1 MSTCRWCT
9 QSGADT
15 TEFLRHYAAQR
26 LSQEDFE
33 GSNDDLCYCLEC
45 VVEYHKA
52 REECPRLHEDL
63 WDLETSR
70 LVAHMEKS
78 MNEEAGEDELF
89 LVDEHGET
97 PLSVYVGPNFEN
109 NLRVPLLEILK
120 YPYLLLHE
128 KVSELCVEVLCRM
141 ELSQDSFQ
149 VFEKYP
155 GIYLFLVHPNEVI
168 RRWAILTARNLGK
181 VDRDDY
187 YDLEEVLT
195 CLFRVIELGLF
206 ENPDI
211 YSSSMFEKGKLI
223 LLPAHLYDTANY
235 KNYWLGICMLLSVLE
250 EQAMDS
256 LLLGP
261 DKQNDF
267 MQSILHT
274 MEKEAADDSTD
285 PFWPALHCF
294 MVILDQLGSKV
305 WGQLIDPVQAFQT
318 IINSVSYNNEIKN
331 IRSSFMRTKA
341 EPESD
346 YGDDMMSCSQIV
358 YNYNTEKPQ
367 KDTGWKA
374 AICPEYCPNMYEDM
388 HTLAN
393 MLQSDIGRDMRVH
406 HSTFLWFIPF
416 VQSLMD
422 LKDLGVAY
430 IVEVIHYLCSEIKD
444 ILIERFQECDKISE
458 FFLLILVSIVELHR
472 SKKCLHLLWIS
483 SQEWV
488 EAVVRCA
495 TLPSRAFTRCS
506 EKAPGLFAKGS
517 AAGSLQAPS
526 SVQHACVQLIRS
538 LLKEGY
544 QLGQHALCKQYLDK
558 LNLLLRG
565 NRAVGWQLSSQETQ
579 ELQMCLK
586 QVIRSIKGKA
596 LSSSL
601 AGGSKSSSTALPSVS
616 TKQER
621 NVCDD
626 GYKMSGHERR
636 DLCSP
641 FVVSKEGRDCQENPL
656 HRRKN
661 AWEEE
666 CRDACRSSTS
676 CTSTEGLLM
685 NIKKEPNDL
694 TDQEFVFPQ
703 NSLATKICGKAQ
715 ENRSSDLV
723 AGKCNTDDQCFSSN
737 TEHSDFR
744 RGRELEVKHKAE
756 SKTPYLSAQTHLDS
770 PSSRSCKSMQETS
783 ANSVFQSRL
792 VPTKQ
797 VSKEASLDSCNS
809 SRNEAGMQGKE
820 DDSTLLLGHNDTSL
834 KKVSTEEKSGPSLL
848 SFFKRSTNVQTS
860 NQEQPNLNNLDKYD
874 CKNQFSETSCRDKIS
889 ACGYFPFSS
898 ENKRDVI
905 RPLSVKHESSDRLFE
920 FSEYFRRENSSV
932 GKKEENFVK
941 TVSEDDDLADSQV
954 DRELSKLSLAAYAK
968 SLNFPIATNQE
979 SSVYQNVSDIKR
991 KVKGSVRSSNEG
1003 QSTKCSSGG
1012 DQLSNQIIVISD
1024 SSDEEKGVAEKEE
1037 SKTKNENVCAEPSS
1051 TSSSTSDSDTKRES
1065 KSPGSPLL
1073 LDDCES
1079 QYFEFETEDEVFSAW
1094 QDTQA
1099 YAVETTQEYKQDG
1112 VSPAPETGNSDDCQ
1126 NDNLNDWGY
1135 DLPYFSD
1142 EAMEEAAS
1150 SIEKQTENTS
1160 YQQEA
1165 GDTKEA
1171 TNSTLEESV
1180 GKEEATNSTLE
1191 ESVGKEEAKGQLEKC
1206 ADKDT
1211 AEGFTLDSKVPE
1223 PTTSTSPISLA
1234 SKLALKKKSTSPQKP
1249 TAKCKSAPAVQRSP
1263 KKPPVVKT
1271 AKNKTPLQSTT
1282 ERSQPGRSMPAVV
1295 PPRKVRQ
1302 SPAPASTAEKLGLKK
1317 GPRRAF
1323 DLSQPSLESLALL
1336 RSHGKAA
1343 GRIGVTQKKR
1353 TKQIE
1358 AQRLSVKGNKKLLAC
1373 QDRQYL
1379 KSRRSVKKSAG
1390 SLESRNKV
1398 TKMYAKPVV
1407 QKAQSF
1413 ELGAIK
1419 ESVENQ
1425 REKKREEAACFSASE
1440 RKFES
1445 LSVEEV
1451 ANSSKMPHSSD
1462 WNSKWEGSSVVVPP
1476 VPMDSSLSST
1486 ALEGDKDESSGKGCT
1501 VLPECEMKTPKQN
1514 GCKSDESSDEGDDN
1528 LFLTQLDPVDMEL
1541 CSQEESV
1548 QDGAIGSKTPEEMDV
1563 DESLQ
1568 QNEVSA
1574 VVKCKDKDCME
1585 QVEKPG
1591 EYCSKHP
1598 ATSPGADHVFAKP
1611 SLPPPKTK
1619 KPSTAKIFSSASSS
1633 RNAAFSK
1640 DLEDGRKFPPPSK
1653 SKVNAAKL
1661 AVVRPPLYPKPAPA
1675 GDPTCK
1681 SPSFKPL
1688 SSSNVLQ
1695 SQNKHYDNASNISRG
1710 PGRETSSSFLGQ
1722 QRDYS
1727 IFVNQVL
1734 KWTYEM
1740 FENFSYFGTPNHLL
1754 QTIVAAVPPHFQGYN
1769 EYFDTFFPL
1778 MMLNAFETLA
1788 QEWVE
1793 NQKVRE
1799 KGYYFYLENFSAD
1812 MNTAHF
1818 TAHLR
1823 ESDLAR
1829 QLHPKE
1835 DDLILLKVHKQ
1846 KDTFGEES
1854 GMEYHTVNHVGLVTR
1869 FARASGCANRQKEQ
1883 QTACHLTVQTQGNL
1897 SFFIHKQVKCV
1908 VVGSL
1913 VTTHRKFKG
1922 LLLLSRSPL
1931 VRPIINP
1938 SYNDFCPRDLPV
1950 ASGSAVSYMNEY
1962 NEDQKR
1968 AIETAYAMVKQHP
1981 GLPKICL
1988 IHGPPGTGKS
1998 KTIVGLLSRVLRE
2011 NTRNEKTAR
2020 KKNSKIKP
2028 NRFLVCAPSNAAVDE
2043 LMKKII
2049 IAFKE
2054 KCQNKQEP
2062 LGNCG
2067 DIKLVRLGPEKS
2079 INNEVRGF
2087 SLDKQVEHRMKRK
2100 PGDCDQD
2107 IQKKKEAL
2115 DQKLDMLSRERAM
2128 HRCEKRESQMLNDE
2142 IGRLAKERQQ
2152 LASQLK
2158 EVRVHSQKVQADIIL
2173 ESDIICCTLSTSGGS
2188 LLESAFSRQGLDPFS
2203 CVIVDEAGQSCEV
2216 ETLIPLIHRCN
2227 KLVLVGD
2234 PKQLPPTVKSV
2245 KAQQYGYDQSL
2256 MARLQKHL
2264 EEQVQRNMLHSL
2276 PVVQLTVQYRM
2287 HPDICLFP
2295 SNYVYGRTLKTAKA
2309 IEENRCS
2316 SEWPFQPYLIFDVAD
2331 GREERDND
2339 SYSNPREVKLVMEL
2353 IRTIKEKRKDLGLRR
2368 IGIITPYSAQKK
2380 KIQEQLD
2387 SVFKNNSPGEVDTV
2401 DAFQGREKDC
2411 IIVSCV
2417 RANSS
2422 EASTLP
2428 HLQANSTKGSIGFLA
2443 SLQRLNVTITRARF
2457 SLFILG
2463 RLQTL
2468 MGDENWNHLIQD
2480 AQKRGAIIRTTEKNY
2495 KKEALRI
2502 LKLRP
2507 PGQPPSKG
2515 GTMTSPVVQAA
2526 SSSGKRSEPGNSGS
2540 SPRELA
2546 AGPGHAVPQG
2556 SRGPTQPAGA
2566 AAADS
2571 NRGSAPASLGAPAAV
2586 PRSVSAPAPVGAV
2599 ATDSRRVSAPAAMG
2613 VPATDSRRSSTPA
2626 SIGAGAADSRRVS
2639 APAPLGTPAAD
2650 PKRSSSVSA
2659 PSGVPAADS
2668 RRSSAPVPVGTPSA
2682 DPRRGSAPAP
2692 SGTPSADPRRGSA
2705 PAPSGTPSAD
2715 PKRSSSA
2722 SAPSGVPAADPKRS
2736 SSAPAPSG
2744 AAALG
2749 AIPEKPRDPRLAS
2762 LATRAEGKGKEQPLR
2777 SAQSTPGS
2785 AAQQGLHVSPAARD
2799 QVCRA
2804 ESARKA
2810 QQAAGQ
2816 GSVLPP
2822 APPSAQ
2828 REGDRRAAVSKS
2840 GSRAPREGAQSSG
2853 SEWNK
2858 DSRGVSRRPSQE
2870 SPENSESSS
2879 AKRRKFFH

>member
-15 TEFLRHYAAQR
+15 TEFLKHYAAQR

-52 REECPRLHEDL
+52 REACPRLHEDL

-70 LVAHMEKS
+70 LLAHMEKS
-78 MNEEAGEDELF
+78 MNEETGEDELF

-97 PLSVYVGPNFEN
+97 PLSGYVGPNFES
-109 NLRVPLLEILK
+109 NLRVPMLEILK

-141 ELSQDSFQ
+141 ELSHDSFQ

-223 LLPAHLYDTANY
+223 LLPAHLYDAANY

-331 IRSSFMRTKA
+331 IRSSFRRTKV

-346 YGDDMMSCSQIV
+346 YGDDMISCSQIV

-388 HTLAN
+388 QTLAN

-406 HSTFLWFIPF
+406 HGTFLWFIPF

-495 TLPSRAFTRCS
+495 TLPSRAFTRCG

-517 AAGSLQAPS
+517 AVGSLQAPS

-544 QLGQHALCKQYLDK
+544 QIGQHALCKQYLDK

-579 ELQMCLK
+579 ELQTCLK
-586 QVIRSIKGKA
+586 QVIRSIKSKA
-596 LSSSL
+596 LSTSL
-601 AGGSKSSSTALPSVS
+601 AGGSSSNSTALPTVS
-616 TKQER
+616 TKHER
-621 NVCDD
+621 NTCDD
-626 GYKMSGHERR
+626 GYKTSGYERR
-636 DLCSP
+636 DLYSP
-641 FVVSKEGRDCQENPL
+641 FVMSKEGRDCQENPL

-676 CTSTEGLLM
+676 CTSREGLLM

-694 TDQEFVFPQ
+694 TAQEFVFPQ
-703 NSLATKICGKAQ
+703 NSLATKVCGKVQ

-723 AGKCNTDDQCFSSN
+723 VGKCNTDDHCFNSN

-744 RGRELEVKHKAE
+744 RGKELEVKHKAE
-756 SKTPYLSAQTHLDS
+756 SKTLLYLSAQTHLDS
-770 PSSRSCKSMQETS
+770 PCSRSCRSMQETS

-797 VSKEASLDSCNS
+797 VSKEASLDSSNS
-809 SRNEAGMQGKE
+809 SRNEAGVQGKE
-820 DDSTLLLGHNDTSL
+820 DGSTLLLGRNDTSL
-834 KKVSTEEKSGPSLL
+834 KKVSTEEKVGSSLL
-848 SFFKRSTNVQTS
+848 SFFKRNPNVQTS
-860 NQEQPNLNNLDKYD
+860 NQEQSNLDDVDKYD
-874 CKNQFSETSCRDKIS
+874 CKNQFSETFCRDKIS
-889 ACGYFPFSS
+889 AYGYFPFSS
-898 ENKRDVI
+898 DNKRDMVK
-905 RPLSVKHESSDRLFE
+905 PLSVKCESSDRLFE

-932 GKKEENFVK
+932 GMKEENFVK
-941 TVSEDDDLADSQV
+941 TVSEDDNLSDSQV

-968 SLNFPIATNQE
+968 SVNFPVTSNQE
-979 SSVYQNVSDIKR
+979 SSVYHNVSDIKR
-991 KVKGSVRSSNEG
+991 KVKGSVRSSKEG
-1003 QSTKCSSGG
+1003 QNTKCPSGG
-1012 DQLSNQIIVISD
+1012 DRPSNQVIVISD
-1024 SSDEEKGVAEKEE
+1024 SSDEEKNVAEKEE
-1037 SKTKNENVCAEPSS
+1037 TKTKNENMCAEPSL

-1065 KSPGSPLL
+1065 NSPGSPML

-1079 QYFEFETEDEVFSAW
+1079 QYFEFETEAEVFSAW

-1099 YAVETTQEYKQDG
+1099 YAVETTQEYKQDR
-1112 VSPAPETGNSDDCQ
+1112 VSPAPETSNSDDCL

-1135 DLPYFSD
+1135 DVHYFSD
-1142 EAMEEAAS
+1142 DTMEEAAS
-1150 SIEKQTENTS
+1150 SIEKQTEDTS
-1160 YQQEA
+1160 YQKEA
-1165 GDTKEA
+1165 DDTKQE
-1171 TNSTLEESV
+1171 TSSTLEESV
-1180 GKEEATNSTLE
+1180 GKED
-1191 ESVGKEEAKGQLEKC
+1191 AKGQLEKC
-1206 ADKDT
+1206 ADKGT
-1211 AEGFTLDSKVPE
+1211 AKGFTLDSKVPE
-1223 PTTSTSPISLA
+1223 PTASTSPISLA
-1234 SKLALKKKSTSPQKP
+1234 SKLALKKNSTSPQKT

-1282 ERSQPGRSMPAVV
+1282 EHSHPGRSMPAVV

-1317 GPRRAF
+1317 GPRKAF
-1323 DLSQPSLESLALL
+1323 DLSQPSLESLAQL

-1358 AQRLSVKGNKKLLAC
+1358 AQRLSVKHNKKLLAC
-1373 QDRQYL
+1373 QDKQYPRP
-1379 KSRRSVKKSAG
+1379 KRSVKNSAG
-1390 SLESRNKV
+1390 SSGIRNKV
-1398 TKMYAKPVV
+1398 IKMCAKPVE
-1407 QKAQSF
+1407 QKPQSF
-1413 ELGAIK
+1413 ELAKELKNSFKEFSIK
-1419 ESVENQ
+1419 ESVESQ
-1425 REKKREEAACFSASE
+1425 RERKREETACPSASE

-1445 LSVEEV
+1445 LPVEEV
-1451 ANSSKMPHSSD
+1451 ANASKMPRSSD
-1462 WNSKWEGSSVVVPP
+1462 WNSKWESNSVVVPP

-1486 ALEGDKDESSGKGCT
+1486 AIEEAKDESSGKGCT
-1501 VLPECEMKTPKQN
+1501 VLPECEMKISKQN
-1514 GCKSDESSDEGDDN
+1514 GCQSDESSDEGDDN

-1548 QDGAIGSKTPEEMDV
+1548 QDAAIGSKTPEEMDV
-1563 DESLQ
+1563 DESPQ
-1568 QNEVSA
+1568 QNELSA

-1598 ATSPGADHVFAKP
+1598 TTSPGADHVFAKP
-1611 SLPPPKTK
+1611 SLPPPKNK
-1619 KPSTAKIFSSASSS
+1619 KPSTTKIFSSASSS

-1640 DLEDGRKFPPPSK
+1640 DLEDVRKLPPPSK
-1653 SKVNAAKL
+1653 SKMNVAKA

-1675 GDPTCK
+1675 GNPTYK
-1681 SPSFKPL
+1681 SASFSNVPQPL
-1688 SSSNVLQ
+1688 SSNYVLQ

-1710 PGRETSSSFLGQ
+1710 PGQETCSFLGAQ

-1740 FENFSYFGTPNHLL
+1740 FANFSYFGTPNNLL
-1754 QTIVAAVPPHFQGYN
+1754 QTIVASVPVQFQGYN
-1769 EYFDTFFPL
+1769 EYFNTFFPL

-1799 KGYYFYLENFSAD
+1799 KGYCFYLENFSAD

-1835 DDLILLKVHKQ
+1835 DDLILLKVHKE

-1869 FARASGCANRQKEQ
+1869 FSRASGSANRQKEQ
-1883 QTACHLTVQTQGNL
+1883 QTACHLTVQTRGNL

-1931 VRPIINP
+1931 AKPIINP

-2011 NTRNEKTAR
+2011 NTRNDKTAR

-2067 DIKLVRLGPEKS
+2067 DIKLVRLGAEKS

-2234 PKQLPPTVKSV
+2234 PKQLPPTVKSL
-2245 KAQQYGYDQSL
+2245 KAQQCGYDQSL
-2256 MARLQKHL
+2256 MARLQRHL
-2264 EEQVQRNMLHSL
+2264 EEQVQRNVLHSL

-2331 GREERDND
+2331 GHEERDND

-2422 EASTLP
+2422 EGSTLP
-2428 HLQANSTKGSIGFLA
+2428 YVQANSTKGSIGFLA

-2468 MGDENWNHLIQD
+2468 MEDKNWNHLIQD
-2480 AQKRGAIIRTTEKNY
+2480 AQKRGAIIRTTEKKY
-2495 KKEALRI
+2495 KKEALKI

-2507 PGQPPSKG
+2507 PGQPPAKG
-2515 GTMTSPVVQAA
+2515 GTMTSPVVQSG
-2526 SSSGKRSEPGNSGS
+2526 SSSGKRSEPGNSGN
-2540 SPRELA
+2540 SPQELA

-2556 SRGPTQPAGA
+2556 SRGSSQPSGA

-2571 NRGSAPASLGAPAAV
+2571 
-2586 PRSVSAPAPVGAV
+2586 RSC
-2599 ATDSRRVSAPAAMG
+2599 
-2613 VPATDSRRSSTPA
+2613 STPA
-2626 SIGAGAADSRRVS
+2626 SMGAADSRS
-2639 APAPLGTPAAD
+2639 Y
-2650 PKRSSSVSA
+2650 
-2659 PSGVPAADS
+2659 
-2668 RRSSAPVPVGTPSA
+2668 
-2682 DPRRGSAPAP
+2682 SAPAP
-2692 SGTPSADPRRGSA
+2692 SGAAAADSRSCSA
-2705 PAPSGTPSAD
+2705 PAPSGA
-2715 PKRSSSA
+2715 A
-2722 SAPSGVPAADPKRS
+2722 AADSRR

-2762 LATRAEGKGKEQPLR
+2762 LASRTEGKGKEQPLKDSHR
-2777 SAQSTPGS
+2777 SAQSNPGS
-2785 AAQQGLHVSPAARD
+2785 APQQGLDVSSAARD

-2804 ESARKA
+2804 ENAKAA
-2810 QQAAGQ
+2810 QQTAGQ
-2816 GSVLPP
+2816 CNVLPP
-2822 APPSAQ
+2822 APHTAQ
-2828 REGDRRAAVSKS
+2828 HEGDRRAAVSKS
-2840 GSRAPREGAQSSG
+2840 SSKAPGEGGQSSS

-2858 DSRGVSRRPSQE
+2858 DSRGLSRRPSQE
-2870 SPENSESSS
+2870 SPENTESSS

>member
-15 TEFLRHYAAQR
+15 TEFLKHYAAQR

-63 WDLETSR
+63 WELETSR
-70 LVAHMEKS
+70 LVAHMERS
-78 MNEEAGEDELF
+78 MNEETGEDDELF
-89 LVDEHGET
+89 LVDENGET
-97 PLSVYVGPNFEN
+97 RLSGYVGPNFEN

-120 YPYLLLHE
+120 YPYLLLHK

-141 ELSQDSFQ
+141 ELSHDSFQ

-195 CLFRVIELGLF
+195 CLFKVIELGLF

-250 EQAMDS
+250 DQAMDS

-274 MEKEAADDSTD
+274 MEKEATDDSTD

-331 IRSSFMRTKA
+331 IRSSFRRTKS

-346 YGDDMMSCSQIV
+346 YGDDMISCSQIV

-388 HTLAN
+388 QTLAN
-393 MLQSDIGRDMRVH
+393 MLQSDIGRDLRVH

-444 ILIERFQECDKISE
+444 ILIERIQQCDKISE

-506 EKAPGLFAKGS
+506 EKVPGLCVKGP
-517 AAGSLQAPS
+517 GSFQAPS

-544 QLGQHALCKQYLDK
+544 QIGQHALCKQYLDK

-565 NRAVGWQLSSQETQ
+565 SRAVGWQLSSQETQ
-579 ELQMCLK
+579 ELQTCLK

-596 LSSSL
+596 LSASL
-601 AGGSKSSSTALPSVS
+601 AGGSSSNSTALPSIS
-616 TKQER
+616 IKHER
-621 NVCDD
+621 NACGD
-626 GYKMSGHERR
+626 GYKMSGHERE
-636 DLCSP
+636 DLYSP
-641 FVVSKEGRDCQENPL
+641 CVVSKEGRDCQETPF
-656 HRRKN
+656 HRKKN
-661 AWEEE
+661 TWEEE
-666 CRDACRSSTS
+666 CRDVSRSSIS

-685 NIKKEPNDL
+685 NIKKEPDDL
-694 TDQEFVFPQ
+694 TAQECIFPQ
-703 NSLATKICGKAQ
+703 NSLAAKLAGKVQ
-715 ENRSSDLV
+715 ENRNYDLV
-723 AGKCNTDDQCFSSN
+723 AGKCHVDDQCFNSN
-737 TEHSDFR
+737 AHHSDFR
-744 RGRELEVKHKAE
+744 RGRALEIKHEAE
-756 SKTPYLSAQTHLDS
+756 PTTPPHLSAQTHLDS
-770 PSSRSCKSMQETS
+770 PSSRNCRSMQETS
-783 ANSVFQSRL
+783 VNSVFQSRL

-797 VSKEASLDSCNS
+797 ISKEASLDSSN
-809 SRNEAGMQGKE
+809 SRNEPGVQGKE
-820 DDSTLLLGHNDTSL
+820 DDSTLLLGCNDTSL
-834 KKVSTEEKSGPSLL
+834 KKVSTEEKSGSSLM
-848 SFFKRSTNVQTS
+848 SFFKRNSNMQTS
-860 NQEQPNLNNLDKYD
+860 NLEQPNLKDLDKYD
-874 CKNQFSETSCRDKIS
+874 CKNQTSETFCRDKS
-889 ACGYFPFSS
+889 STYGYFPFSS
-898 ENKRDVI
+898 ENKRDMI
-905 RPLSVKHESSDRLFE
+905 RPLSVKRESSDRLFE

-932 GKKEENFVK
+932 GKKEEDSVK
-941 TVSEDDDLADSQV
+941 TVSKDDALSDSQV

-968 SLNFPIATNQE
+968 SVNFPPVSSKE
-979 SSVYQNVSDIKR
+979 SSVYQNVSDIRR
-991 KVKGSVRSSNEG
+991 KVKGTVRSSNEG
-1003 QSTKCSSGG
+1003 QSTRCPCGADG
-1012 DQLSNQIIVISD
+1012 PNNQVIVISD
-1024 SSDEEKGVAEKEE
+1024 SSDEEKSVSDKEE
-1037 SKTKNENVCAEPSS
+1037 TKTKNENVCTEQSS
-1051 TSSSTSDSDTKRES
+1051 TSSSISDSDIKRES
-1065 KSPGSPLL
+1065 KSPGSPML
-1073 LDDCES
+1073 LDDCGS
-1079 QYFEFETEDEVFSAW
+1079 QYFEFETEAEVFSAW

-1099 YAVETTQEYKQDG
+1099 YAVETTQEYKQDH
-1112 VSPAPETGNSDDCQ
+1112 VSPADERSNSDDFHN
-1126 NDNLNDWGY
+1126 NDLNDWGY
-1135 DLPYFSD
+1135 DLDYLSD
-1142 EAMEEAAS
+1142 DTMEEAAS
-1150 SIEKQTENTS
+1150 SVEKQTEDIS
-1160 YQQEA
+1160 HQKEV
-1165 GDTKEA
+1165 DTKEA
-1171 TNSTLEESV
+1171 TNSALQESV
-1180 GKEEATNSTLE
+1180 SKED
-1191 ESVGKEEAKGQLEKC
+1191 AKGQLEKC
-1206 ADKDT
+1206 ADKGT
-1211 AEGFTLDSKVPE
+1211 AKDFTLDSKLPE
-1223 PTTSTSPISLA
+1223 PKASTSPLSLA
-1234 SKLALKKKSTSPQKP
+1234 SKLALKKNSTSPQKT
-1249 TAKCKSAPAVQRSP
+1249 TAECKSAPAVQRSP
-1263 KKPPVVKT
+1263 KKPAVKT
-1271 AKNKTPLQSTT
+1271 AKNKTPLQSAP
-1282 ERSQPGRSMPAVV
+1282 EHSQPARSMPAVV

-1302 SPAPASTAEKLGLKK
+1302 SPAPASTVEKLGLKK
-1317 GPRRAF
+1317 GPRKAF
-1323 DLSQPSLESLALL
+1323 DLSQPSLESLAQL

-1343 GRIGVTQKKR
+1343 GRIGVAQKKR

-1358 AQRLSVKGNKKLLAC
+1358 AQRLSVKRNKKLLIC

-1379 KSRRSVKKSAG
+1379 RQARPKRSVKNSAG
-1390 SLESRNKV
+1390 SSESRNKV
-1398 TKMYAKPVV
+1398 AKVCAKPVE
-1407 QKAQSF
+1407 QKPRSF
-1413 ELGAIK
+1413 ELASIK

-1425 REKKREEAACFSASE
+1425 REKKREETACPSASE

-1451 ANSSKMPHSSD
+1451 AGASKMPHSSD
-1462 WNSKWEGSSVVVPP
+1462 WNRKWEGNSMVVPP
-1476 VPMDSSLSST
+1476 VPTDSSLSST
-1486 ALEGDKDESSGKGCT
+1486 ALGDDKNESSGKGCT
-1501 VLPECEMKTPKQN
+1501 VLPECEMKTSKQN

-1548 QDGAIGSKTPEEMDV
+1548 EDAAVSSKTPEEMDV

-1568 QNEVSA
+1568 QNEPSA
-1574 VVKCKDKDCME
+1574 VVKCNYKDCVE
-1585 QVEKPG
+1585 KVEKPG
-1591 EYCSKHP
+1591 EYCSKHT

-1611 SLPPPKTK
+1611 SLLPPKIR
-1619 KPSTAKIFSSASSS
+1619 KPSTTKIFSSASSS

-1640 DLEDGRKFPPPSK
+1640 DLEDVRKLPPPSK
-1653 SKVNAAKL
+1653 SKVNAAKVAL
-1661 AVVRPPLYPKPAPA
+1661 VRPPPYPKPAPV
-1675 GDPTCK
+1675 GNPMCK
-1681 SPSFKPL
+1681 PSSFSNAPQPL
-1688 SSSNVLQ
+1688 SSNNVLQ
-1695 SQNKHYDNASNISRG
+1695 SQNKRYDNASNISRG
-1710 PGRETSSSFLGQ
+1710 PGRETSSSFLGAQ
-1722 QRDYS
+1722 HRDYS

-1740 FENFSYFGTPNHLL
+1740 FANFSYFGTPNNLL
-1754 QTIVAAVPPHFQGYN
+1754 QSIVASVPVQFQGYDD
-1769 EYFDTFFPL
+1769 YFNTFFPL

-1799 KGYYFYLENFSAD
+1799 KSYCFYLQSFSAD
-1812 MNTAHF
+1812 TNTAYF

-1835 DDLILLKVHKQ
+1835 DDLILLVVHKE

-1854 GMEYHTVNHVGLVTR
+1854 GMENHKVTHVGLVTR
-1869 FARASGCANRQKEQ
+1869 FFRPSGYGNRQKEQ
-1883 QTACHLTVQTQGNL
+1883 QTACHLTVQTRGNL
-1897 SFFIHKQVKCV
+1897 SFFVRKQVKCV

-1931 VRPIINP
+1931 AKPILNP

-1950 ASGSAVSYMNEY
+1950 ASGSAASYMNEY

-1968 AIETAYAMVKQHP
+1968 AIETAYAMLKQHP
-1981 GLPKICL
+1981 RLPKICL

-2011 NTRNEKTAR
+2011 NTRNKKTAR
-2020 KKNSKIKP
+2020 EKNAKIKQ

-2067 DIKLVRLGPEKS
+2067 DIKLVRLGAEKS

-2100 PGDCDQD
+2100 PGDCED

-2128 HRCEKRESQMLNDE
+2128 QRCEKREVARHQMLNDE
-2142 IGRLAKERQQ
+2142 IGRIAKERQQ
-2152 LASQLK
+2152 LACQQK
-2158 EVRVHSQKVQADIIL
+2158 EVRGHSQKVQTDIIL

-2256 MARLQKHL
+2256 MARLQRHL
-2264 EEQVQRNMLHSL
+2264 EEQVQRNVLHSV

-2422 EASTLP
+2422 E
-2428 HLQANSTKGSIGFLA
+2428 GSAFRSLVFVLSLRFLA

-2468 MGDENWNHLIQD
+2468 MEDKNWNHLIQD

-2507 PGQPPSKG
+2507 PGQPP
-2515 GTMTSPVVQAA
+2515 
-2526 SSSGKRSEPGNSGS
+2526 
-2540 SPRELA
+2540 
-2546 AGPGHAVPQG
+2546 
-2556 SRGPTQPAGA
+2556 
-2566 AAADS
+2566 
-2571 NRGSAPASLGAPAAV
+2571 
-2586 PRSVSAPAPVGAV
+2586 
-2599 ATDSRRVSAPAAMG
+2599 
-2613 VPATDSRRSSTPA
+2613 
-2626 SIGAGAADSRRVS
+2626 
-2639 APAPLGTPAAD
+2639 
-2650 PKRSSSVSA
+2650 
-2659 PSGVPAADS
+2659 
-2668 RRSSAPVPVGTPSA
+2668 
-2682 DPRRGSAPAP
+2682 
-2692 SGTPSADPRRGSA
+2692 
-2705 PAPSGTPSAD
+2705 
-2715 PKRSSSA
+2715 
-2722 SAPSGVPAADPKRS
+2722 
-2736 SSAPAPSG
+2736 
-2744 AAALG
+2744 
-2749 AIPEKPRDPRLAS
+2749 
-2762 LATRAEGKGKEQPLR
+2762 
-2777 SAQSTPGS
+2777 
-2785 AAQQGLHVSPAARD
+2785 
-2799 QVCRA
+2799 
-2804 ESARKA
+2804 
-2810 QQAAGQ
+2810 
-2816 GSVLPP
+2816 
-2822 APPSAQ
+2822 
-2828 REGDRRAAVSKS
+2828 
-2840 GSRAPREGAQSSG
+2840 
-2853 SEWNK
+2853 
-2858 DSRGVSRRPSQE
+2858 
-2870 SPENSESSS
+2870 
-2879 AKRRKFFH
+2879 

>member
-15 TEFLRHYAAQR
+15 TEFLKHYAAQR

-52 REECPRLHEDL
+52 REECPRLHKDL

-78 MNEEAGEDELF
+78 MHEETGEDDELF
-89 LVDEHGET
+89 LIDENGET
-97 PLSVYVGPNFEN
+97 RLSGYVGPNFEN

-120 YPYLLLHE
+120 YPYLLLHK
-128 KVSELCVEVLCRM
+128 KVSELCVDVLCRM
-141 ELSQDSFQ
+141 ELSHDSFQ

-195 CLFRVIELGLF
+195 CLFKVIELGLF

-331 IRSSFMRTKA
+331 IRSSFRRTKS

-346 YGDDMMSCSQIV
+346 YGDDMISCSQIV

-367 KDTGWKA
+367 KDTGWKT

-388 HTLAN
+388 QTLAN

-444 ILIERFQECDKISE
+444 ILIERIQQCDKISE

-506 EKAPGLFAKGS
+506 EKAPGPCAKGS
-517 AAGSLQAPS
+517 CAGSFQAPN

-544 QLGQHALCKQYLDK
+544 QIGQHALCKQYLDK

-579 ELQMCLK
+579 ELQTCLK

-596 LSSSL
+596 LITSS
-601 AGGSKSSSTALPSVS
+601 AGGSSSNSTPLPTISI
-616 TKQER
+616 KQER
-621 NVCDD
+621 SACDD
-626 GYKMSGHERR
+626 GYKTSGHERE
-636 DLCSP
+636 DLYSP
-641 FVVSKEGRDCQENPL
+641 FAMSKEGRDCQENPF

-666 CRDACRSSTS
+666 CRDASRSSTA

-685 NIKKEPNDL
+685 NIKKEPDDL
-694 TDQEFVFPQ
+694 TTREYIFPQ
-703 NSLATKICGKAQ
+703 NILAGKVDAKVE
-715 ENRSSDLV
+715 ENRNYDLV
-723 AGKCNTDDQCFSSN
+723 AGKCNADDQCFNSN
-737 TEHSDFR
+737 AQHSDLR
-744 RGRELEVKHKAE
+744 RGRELEIKCEVE
-756 SKTPYLSAQTHLDS
+756 PRTPLCLSAETHLDS
-770 PSSRSCKSMQETS
+770 SSSRNGKSMQETS
-783 ANSVFQSRL
+783 VSSVFQSRL

-797 VSKEASLDSCNS
+797 ASKQASLDCSNS
-809 SRNEAGMQGKE
+809 SRNEPGVQGKE
-820 DDSTLLLGHNDTSL
+820 DDNTFLLRCNDTLL
-834 KKVSTEEKSGPSLL
+834 KKVSTEEKSGSSLM
-848 SFFKRSTNVQTS
+848 SFFKKNTNVQTS
-860 NQEQPNLNNLDKYD
+860 NQEQPNLNDLDKYD
-874 CKNQFSETSCRDKIS
+874 CRNQISETFCRDKIS

-898 ENKRDVI
+898 ENKKGMI
-905 RPLSVKHESSDRLFE
+905 RPLSVKCESSDRLFE
-920 FSEYFRRENSSV
+920 FSEYFKRENSSV
-932 GKKEENFVK
+932 GKKKEDFVK
-941 TVSEDDDLADSQV
+941 TVLEDDDTSSDSQV

-968 SLNFPIATNQE
+968 SVNFPLASSQE
-979 SSVYQNVSDIKR
+979 SSVHPNVSDIRR
-991 KVKGSVRSSNEG
+991 KVKGAVRSSNEG
-1003 QSTKCSSGG
+1003 QSTRCPCSTDGPT
-1012 DQLSNQIIVISD
+1012 NQVIVISD
-1024 SSDEEKGVAEKEE
+1024 SSDEEKSVSDKEE
-1037 SKTKNENVCAEPSS
+1037 TKIKKENVCAEQSS
-1051 TSSSTSDSDTKRES
+1051 TSSSISDSDTKRES
-1065 KSPGSPLL
+1065 KSPGSPML
-1073 LDDCES
+1073 LDDCDS
-1079 QYFEFETEDEVFSAW
+1079 QYFEFETEAEVFSAW

-1099 YAVETTQEYKQDG
+1099 YAVETTQEYKQDH
-1112 VSPAPETGNSDDCQ
+1112 VSPEAERSNSDDIL
-1126 NDNLNDWGY
+1126 NNNLNDWGY
-1135 DLPYFSD
+1135 DLDYLSD
-1142 EAMEEAAS
+1142 DTMEEAVS
-1150 SIEKQTENTS
+1150 SIEKQTEDVS
-1160 YQQEA
+1160 HP
-1165 GDTKEA
+1165 KEA
-1171 TNSTLEESV
+1171 DEAKDVTNSTLQESV
-1180 GKEEATNSTLE
+1180 SKED
-1191 ESVGKEEAKGQLEKC
+1191 AKGQLEKC
-1206 ADKDT
+1206 ADKGT
-1211 AEGFTLDSKVPE
+1211 AKGFTLDSKLPE
-1223 PTTSTSPISLA
+1223 PRASTSHISLA
-1234 SKLALKKKSTSPQKP
+1234 SKLAFRKNSTSPRKT
-1249 TAKCKSAPAVQRSP
+1249 TAKCKSALAVQRSP
-1263 KKPPVVKT
+1263 KKPPVVKIT
-1271 AKNKTPLQSTT
+1271 KNKTPLQSTT
-1282 ERSQPGRSMPAVV
+1282 EQSQPGRSMSAVV
-1295 PPRKVRQ
+1295 PPRKIRQ
-1302 SPAPASTAEKLGLKK
+1302 SPAPASTVEKLGLKK
-1317 GPRRAF
+1317 GPRKAF
-1323 DLSQPSLESLALL
+1323 DLSQPSLESLVKL

-1343 GRIGVTQKKR
+1343 GRIGVAQKRR
-1353 TKQIE
+1353 TKQTE
-1358 AQRLSVKGNKKLLAC
+1358 AQRLPVKYSKKLLIC
-1373 QDRQYL
+1373 QDRQYPRQTRP
-1379 KSRRSVKKSAG
+1379 KRSVKNSAG
-1390 SLESRNKV
+1390 SSEIRNKV
-1398 TKMYAKPVV
+1398 TKVCAKPVE
-1407 QKAQSF
+1407 QKPQSF
-1413 ELGAIK
+1413 ELASIK

-1425 REKKREEAACFSASE
+1425 REKKGEESACPSASE

-1445 LSVEEV
+1445 FSMEEV
-1451 ANSSKMPHSSD
+1451 ASASKMPCSSD
-1462 WNSKWEGSSVVVPP
+1462 RNRKWEDKSVVILP
-1476 VPMDSSLSST
+1476 VPVDSTLYSITL
-1486 ALEGDKDESSGKGCT
+1486 GNDKDESSGKGCT
-1501 VLPECEMKTPKQN
+1501 VLPECEMKTSKQN
-1514 GCKSDESSDEGDDN
+1514 GCVSDESSDEGGDN

-1548 QDGAIGSKTPEEMDV
+1548 QDAAVCSKNPEEMGV
-1563 DESLQ
+1563 GESLQ
-1568 QNEVSA
+1568 QNEPSA
-1574 VVKCKDKDCME
+1574 VVKCKYEDCME
-1585 QVEKPG
+1585 KVEKPG
-1591 EYCSKHP
+1591 EHCSKHT

-1611 SLPPPKTK
+1611 SLLPSKIR
-1619 KPSTAKIFSSASSS
+1619 KPSTTKIFSSTSSS

-1640 DLEDGRKFPPPSK
+1640 DLEDVRKLPPPSK
-1653 SKVNAAKL
+1653 SKVDAAKL
-1661 AVVRPPLYPKPAPA
+1661 VLVRPPPYPKTAPV
-1675 GDPTCK
+1675 GNPTCK
-1681 SPSFKPL
+1681 SPSLSNVPQPL

-1695 SQNKHYDNASNISRG
+1695 SQNRHYDNVSNISRG
-1710 PGRETSSSFLGQ
+1710 PGRESCSSFLGAQ

-1740 FENFSYFGTPNHLL
+1740 FANFNLFGTPNNLL
-1754 QTIVAAVPPHFQGYN
+1754 QSIVASVPVHFQGYN
-1769 EYFDTFFPL
+1769 DYFNTFFPL

-1799 KGYYFYLENFSAD
+1799 KSYCFYLQNFSAD

-1818 TAHLR
+1818 TAHFR

-1835 DDLILLKVHKQ
+1835 DDLILLVVLKE

-1854 GMEYHTVNHVGLVTR
+1854 GMENHIVNHVGLVTR
-1869 FARASGCANRQKEQ
+1869 FSRASGYPNRQKEQ
-1883 QTACHLTVQTQGNL
+1883 QTACHLTVQTRGNL

-1931 VRPIINP
+1931 AKPIINP

-1950 ASGSAVSYMNEY
+1950 ASGSAASYMNEY

-2067 DIKLVRLGPEKS
+2067 DIKLVRLGAEKS

-2100 PGDCDQD
+2100 PADCDQD

-2128 HRCEKRESQMLNDE
+2128 HRCEKRESQMLNEE

-2158 EVRVHSQKVQADIIL
+2158 EVRGHSQKVQADIIL

-2203 CVIVDEAGQSCEV
+2203 CVIVDEVRQSCEV

-2227 KLVLVGD
+2227 KLILVGD

-2256 MARLQKHL
+2256 MARLQRHL
-2264 EEQVQRNMLHSL
+2264 EEQVQRNVLRSL

-2339 SYSNPREVKLVMEL
+2339 SYSNPQEVKLVMEL
-2353 IRTIKEKRKDLGLRR
+2353 IRTIKEKRKDLGIRR

-2387 SVFKNNSPGEVDTV
+2387 SVFRNNSPGEVDTV

-2422 EASTLP
+2422 EVFVLSLR
-2428 HLQANSTKGSIGFLA
+2428 FLA

-2468 MGDENWNHLIQD
+2468 MEDKNWNHLIQD

-2507 PGQPPSKG
+2507 PGQPP
-2515 GTMTSPVVQAA
+2515 
-2526 SSSGKRSEPGNSGS
+2526 
-2540 SPRELA
+2540 
-2546 AGPGHAVPQG
+2546 
-2556 SRGPTQPAGA
+2556 
-2566 AAADS
+2566 
-2571 NRGSAPASLGAPAAV
+2571 
-2586 PRSVSAPAPVGAV
+2586 
-2599 ATDSRRVSAPAAMG
+2599 
-2613 VPATDSRRSSTPA
+2613 
-2626 SIGAGAADSRRVS
+2626 
-2639 APAPLGTPAAD
+2639 
-2650 PKRSSSVSA
+2650 
-2659 PSGVPAADS
+2659 
-2668 RRSSAPVPVGTPSA
+2668 
-2682 DPRRGSAPAP
+2682 
-2692 SGTPSADPRRGSA
+2692 
-2705 PAPSGTPSAD
+2705 
-2715 PKRSSSA
+2715 
-2722 SAPSGVPAADPKRS
+2722 
-2736 SSAPAPSG
+2736 
-2744 AAALG
+2744 
-2749 AIPEKPRDPRLAS
+2749 
-2762 LATRAEGKGKEQPLR
+2762 
-2777 SAQSTPGS
+2777 
-2785 AAQQGLHVSPAARD
+2785 
-2799 QVCRA
+2799 
-2804 ESARKA
+2804 
-2810 QQAAGQ
+2810 
-2816 GSVLPP
+2816 
-2822 APPSAQ
+2822 
-2828 REGDRRAAVSKS
+2828 
-2840 GSRAPREGAQSSG
+2840 
-2853 SEWNK
+2853 
-2858 DSRGVSRRPSQE
+2858 
-2870 SPENSESSS
+2870 
-2879 AKRRKFFH
+2879 

>member
-15 TEFLRHYAAQR
+15 TELLKHYAAQR

-52 REECPRLHEDL
+52 REECPRLHKDL

-78 MNEEAGEDELF
+78 MNEDTGEEDELF
-89 LVDEHGET
+89 LVDEKGET
-97 PLSVYVGPNFEN
+97 RLSGYLGPNFEN

-120 YPYLLLHE
+120 YPYLLLHK

-141 ELSQDSFQ
+141 ELSHDSFQ

-195 CLFRVIELGLF
+195 CLFKVIELGLF

-223 LLPAHLYDTANY
+223 LLPAHLYDTTNY

-331 IRSSFMRTKA
+331 IRSSFRRTKS

-388 HTLAN
+388 QTLAN
-393 MLQSDIGRDMRVH
+393 VLQSDIGRDMRVH

-444 ILIERFQECDKISE
+444 ILIERIQQCDKISE

-506 EKAPGLFAKGS
+506 EKAPGPCARGPGVGS
-517 AAGSLQAPS
+517 FQAPN

-544 QLGQHALCKQYLDK
+544 QIGQYALCKQYLDK

-579 ELQMCLK
+579 ELQTCLK
-586 QVIRSIKGKA
+586 QVLRNINGKA
-596 LSSSL
+596 LSTSL
-601 AGGSKSSSTALPSVS
+601 AGGRSSNSTASPTIPLKP
-616 TKQER
+616 ER

-626 GYKMSGHERR
+626 GYKMSGHERG

-641 FVVSKEGRDCQENPL
+641 FVTSKEGRDCQENPF
-656 HRRKN
+656 HWRKN

-666 CRDACRSSTS
+666 ECRDASRNSTS

-685 NIKKEPNDL
+685 NIKKEPDDL
-694 TDQEFVFPQ
+694 AAQECIFPQ
-703 NSLATKICGKAQ
+703 NSLAPKVGEEVQ
-715 ENRSSDLV
+715 ENRNYDLV
-723 AGKCNTDDQCFSSN
+723 AGKCNTDDQCFNSSAQ
-737 TEHSDFR
+737 HSDFR
-744 RGRELEVKHKAE
+744 RGRELEIKQEAE
-756 SKTPYLSAQTHLDS
+756 PRTPPYLSAQTHLDS
-770 PSSRSCKSMQETS
+770 PPSRNCKSMQEASVNT
-783 ANSVFQSRL
+783 VFQSSL
-792 VPTKQ
+792 VPIEQ
-797 VSKEASLDSCNS
+797 IPKEASLDSSNS
-809 SRNEAGMQGKE
+809 GNEPGEQGKE
-820 DDSTLLLGHNDTSL
+820 DDSTLLLGSNDTSL
-834 KKVSTEEKSGPSLL
+834 KKVSTEEKSGSSLM
-848 SFFKRSTNVQTS
+848 SFFRKTSNMQTS
-860 NQEQPNLNNLDKYD
+860 NQEQPNLKDLDKYD
-874 CKNQFSETSCRDKIS
+874 CKNQISETFRRDKIA

-898 ENKRDVI
+898 ENKRDMI
-905 RPLSVKHESSDRLFE
+905 RPLSVKRESSDRLFE
-920 FSEYFRRENSSV
+920 FSEYFKRENSSV
-932 GKKEENFVK
+932 GKKEEDSVK
-941 TVSEDDDLADSQV
+941 TVSKDDASSDSQV
-954 DRELSKLSLAAYAK
+954 DIELSKLSLAAYAK
-968 SLNFPIATNQE
+968 SVNFPLASSQE
-979 SSVYQNVSDIKR
+979 SSVYHNVSDIRR
-991 KVKGSVRSSNEG
+991 KVKGTVRSSSEG
-1003 QSTKCSSGG
+1003 QSTKCPCGADG
-1012 DQLSNQIIVISD
+1012 PNNQVIVISD
-1024 SSDEEKGVAEKEE
+1024 SSDEEKSVSDKEE
-1037 SKTKNENVCAEPSS
+1037 TKTKNENVCTEQSS
-1051 TSSSTSDSDTKRES
+1051 TSSSVSDSDTKRES
-1065 KSPGSPLL
+1065 KSPASPTLL
-1073 LDDCES
+1073 GDCDS
-1079 QYFEFETEDEVFSAW
+1079 QLFEFETDAEVFSAW

-1099 YAVETTQEYKQDG
+1099 YAAEATQEYKQDD
-1112 VSPAPETGNSDDCQ
+1112 VSPAAERSNSDDFH

-1135 DLPYFSD
+1135 DLDYLSD
-1142 EAMEEAAS
+1142 DTMEEAAS
-1150 SIEKQTENTS
+1150 SIEKQTEDVSHQKEVN
-1160 YQQEA
+1160 
-1165 GDTKEA
+1165 DTKEA
-1171 TNSTLEESV
+1171 TNSTLQESV
-1180 GKEEATNSTLE
+1180 SK
-1191 ESVGKEEAKGQLEKC
+1191 KDAKGQLEKC
-1206 ADKDT
+1206 ADKGT
-1211 AEGFTLDSKVPE
+1211 AKGFTLDSKLPE
-1223 PTTSTSPISLA
+1223 PKASTSPLSLA
-1234 SKLALKKKSTSPQKP
+1234 SKLALKKNSTGSQKA
-1249 TAKCKSAPAVQRSP
+1249 TAKCKLALAVQRSP
-1263 KKPPVVKT
+1263 KKLPVVKI
-1271 AKNKTPLQSTT
+1271 AKNKTLLQSTP

-1302 SPAPASTAEKLGLKK
+1302 SPAPASTVEKLGLKK

-1323 DLSQPSLESLALL
+1323 DLSQPSLESLAQL

-1343 GRIGVTQKKR
+1343 GRIVVQKKR

-1358 AQRLSVKGNKKLLAC
+1358 AQRLSVKHHKKLLIC

-1379 KSRRSVKKSAG
+1379 RQARPKRSVKNSVG
-1390 SLESRNKV
+1390 SSESRNKV
-1398 TKMYAKPVV
+1398 TKVCAKPVE
-1407 QKAQSF
+1407 QKPQSF
-1413 ELGAIK
+1413 ELASIK

-1425 REKKREEAACFSASE
+1425 REKKREETACPSASE

-1445 LSVEEV
+1445 LPVEEV
-1451 ANSSKMPHSSD
+1451 ASASKMPRSSD
-1462 WNSKWEGSSVVVPP
+1462 WNRKWEGNSVVVPP
-1476 VPMDSSLSST
+1476 VPTDSSLSST
-1486 ALEGDKDESSGKGCT
+1486 ALGDDKNESSGKGCT
-1501 VLPECEMKTPKQN
+1501 VLPAFEMKTSKQN

-1548 QDGAIGSKTPEEMDV
+1548 QDAAISSKTPEEMDV

-1568 QNEVSA
+1568 QNKPPA
-1574 VVKCKDKDCME
+1574 VVKCSYKDCME
-1585 QVEKPG
+1585 KVEKAG
-1591 EYCSKHP
+1591 EYCSKHT
-1598 ATSPGADHVFAKP
+1598 ATSPEADHMFAKP
-1611 SLPPPKTK
+1611 SLLPPKIR
-1619 KPSTAKIFSSASSS
+1619 KPSTTKIFSSASSS

-1640 DLEDGRKFPPPSK
+1640 DLEDVRKLPPPSK
-1653 SKVNAAKL
+1653 SKVNAAKPAL
-1661 AVVRPPLYPKPAPA
+1661 VRPPPYPKPAPA
-1675 GDPTCK
+1675 GNPACK
-1681 SPSFKPL
+1681 SPSLSNVPQPL
-1688 SSSNVLQ
+1688 SSNNVLQ
-1695 SQNKHYDNASNISRG
+1695 SQNRRYDNASNISRG
-1710 PGRETSSSFLGQ
+1710 PGQETYSSFLGAQ

-1740 FENFSYFGTPNHLL
+1740 FANFSYFGTPHNLL
-1754 QTIVAAVPPHFQGYN
+1754 QSIVAAVPVKFQGYN
-1769 EYFDTFFPL
+1769 DYFNTFFPL

-1799 KGYYFYLENFSAD
+1799 KSYCFYLQNFSGD
-1812 MNTAHF
+1812 MNTAHL

-1835 DDLILLKVHKQ
+1835 DDLILLVVHKE

-1854 GMEYHTVNHVGLVTR
+1854 GMENPTVNHVGLVTR
-1869 FARASGCANRQKEQ
+1869 FSRASGYANRQKEQ
-1883 QTACHLTVQTQGNL
+1883 QTACHLTVQTRGNL

-1913 VTTHRKFKG
+1913 VTTHRKFKA

-1931 VRPIINP
+1931 AKPIINP

-1950 ASGSAVSYMNEY
+1950 ASGSAASYMNEY

-2067 DIKLVRLGPEKS
+2067 DIKLVRLGAEKS

-2128 HRCEKRESQMLNDE
+2128 HRCEKREVARHQMLNDE

-2158 EVRVHSQKVQADIIL
+2158 EVRGHSQKVQADIIL

-2203 CVIVDEAGQSCEV
+2203 CVIVDEVRQSCEV

-2256 MARLQKHL
+2256 MARLQRHL
-2264 EEQVQRNMLHSL
+2264 EEQVQRNVLHSL

-2353 IRTIKEKRKDLGLRR
+2353 VRTIKEKRKDLGLRR

-2380 KIQEQLD
+2380 RIQEQLD
-2387 SVFKNNSPGEVDTV
+2387 SVFKNNSPEVDTV

-2422 EASTLP
+2422 EGSAVA
-2428 HLQANSTKGSIGFLA
+2428 HVQANSTKGSIGFLA

-2468 MGDENWNHLIQD
+2468 MEDKNWNHLIQD

-2507 PGQPPSKG
+2507 PGQPP
-2515 GTMTSPVVQAA
+2515 
-2526 SSSGKRSEPGNSGS
+2526 
-2540 SPRELA
+2540 
-2546 AGPGHAVPQG
+2546 
-2556 SRGPTQPAGA
+2556 
-2566 AAADS
+2566 
-2571 NRGSAPASLGAPAAV
+2571 
-2586 PRSVSAPAPVGAV
+2586 
-2599 ATDSRRVSAPAAMG
+2599 
-2613 VPATDSRRSSTPA
+2613 
-2626 SIGAGAADSRRVS
+2626 
-2639 APAPLGTPAAD
+2639 
-2650 PKRSSSVSA
+2650 
-2659 PSGVPAADS
+2659 
-2668 RRSSAPVPVGTPSA
+2668 
-2682 DPRRGSAPAP
+2682 
-2692 SGTPSADPRRGSA
+2692 
-2705 PAPSGTPSAD
+2705 
-2715 PKRSSSA
+2715 
-2722 SAPSGVPAADPKRS
+2722 
-2736 SSAPAPSG
+2736 
-2744 AAALG
+2744 
-2749 AIPEKPRDPRLAS
+2749 
-2762 LATRAEGKGKEQPLR
+2762 
-2777 SAQSTPGS
+2777 
-2785 AAQQGLHVSPAARD
+2785 
-2799 QVCRA
+2799 
-2804 ESARKA
+2804 
-2810 QQAAGQ
+2810 
-2816 GSVLPP
+2816 
-2822 APPSAQ
+2822 
-2828 REGDRRAAVSKS
+2828 
-2840 GSRAPREGAQSSG
+2840 
-2853 SEWNK
+2853 
-2858 DSRGVSRRPSQE
+2858 
-2870 SPENSESSS
+2870 
-2879 AKRRKFFH
+2879 

>member
-15 TEFLRHYAAQR
+15 TEFLKHYAAQR

-45 VVEYHKA
+45 VVEYHKV

-63 WDLETSR
+63 WDLETTR
-70 LVAHMEKS
+70 LVAHMEKY
-78 MNEEAGEDELF
+78 MHEETGEDDELF
-89 LVDEHGET
+89 LIDENGET
-97 PLSVYVGPNFEN
+97 RLSGFVGPNFEN

-128 KVSELCVEVLCRM
+128 KVCELCVEVLCRM
-141 ELSQDSFQ
+141 ELSHDSFQ

-195 CLFRVIELGLF
+195 CLFKVIELGLF

-331 IRSSFMRTKA
+331 IRSSYKRTKP

-346 YGDDMMSCSQIV
+346 YGDDMISCSQIV

-388 HTLAN
+388 QTLAN
-393 MLQSDIGRDMRVH
+393 VLQSDIGRDMRVH

-444 ILIERFQECDKISE
+444 ILIERIQQCDKISE

-495 TLPSRAFTRCS
+495 TLPSRAFTRCT
-506 EKAPGLFAKGS
+506 EKAPGPCVKGS
-517 AAGSLQAPS
+517 GAGPFQAPS

-565 NRAVGWQLSSQETQ
+565 NRAVAWQLSAQETQ
-579 ELQMCLK
+579 ELQTCLK

-596 LSSSL
+596 LSTSL
-601 AGGSKSSSTALPSVS
+601 AGGNGSNSTALPAISV
-616 TKQER
+616 KHER
-621 NVCDD
+621 NASED
-626 GYKMSGHERR
+626 GCKTSGHERE
-636 DLCSP
+636 DLHSP
-641 FVVSKEGRDCQENPL
+641 FVMSKEGRDCPENPF

-666 CRDACRSSTS
+666 CRDASRNSTS
-676 CTSTEGLLM
+676 YTSTEGLLG
-685 NIKKEPNDL
+685 IKKESDDL
-694 TDQEFVFPQ
+694 TAQGYIFPQ
-703 NSLATKICGKAQ
+703 NSLATKACGKLQ
-715 ENRSSDLV
+715 ENRNYDFT
-723 AGKCNTDDQCFSSN
+723 AGKCNKDDRCFN
-737 TEHSDFR
+737 LNAQLSDFR
-744 RGRELEVKHKAE
+744 RVRELEIKHE
-756 SKTPYLSAQTHLDS
+756 EGPKTPTCLSARTPS
-770 PSSRSCKSMQETS
+770 PSSRNCKSMQDTS
-783 ANSVFQSRL
+783 VNSVFPSRL

-797 VSKEASLDSCNS
+797 VSKEASLDCSNS
-809 SRNEAGMQGKE
+809 SKNDPGMQGKE
-820 DDSTLLLGHNDTSL
+820 DDNILLLGVNDTSL
-834 KKVSTEEKSGPSLL
+834 KKVSTEEKSDSLL
-848 SFFKRSTNVQTS
+848 KSVFKKNTHMQTS
-860 NQEQPNLNNLDKYD
+860 NQEQPNLNDLDKYD
-874 CKNQFSETSCRDKIS
+874 CKHQNSDLFCMDKIS
-889 ACGYFPFSS
+889 AYGYFPYSS
-898 ENKRDVI
+898 ENKRDMSNPAFQN
-905 RPLSVKHESSDRLFE
+905 RPLSVKRESSDRLLE
-920 FSEYFRRENSSV
+920 FSEYFKRENSSA
-932 GKKEENFVK
+932 GKKEEDFVK
-941 TVSEDDDLADSQV
+941 TVSEDDTLSDSQV
-954 DRELSKLSLAAYAK
+954 DRELSKLSLVAYAK
-968 SLNFPIATNQE
+968 SVNFSLASGQE
-979 SSVYQNVSDIKR
+979 SSPCHNVCDIKR
-991 KVKGSVRSSNEG
+991 KVKGAVRSSNEV
-1003 QSTKCSSGG
+1003 QSTKSPCDAGCPK
-1012 DQLSNQIIVISD
+1012 NQIIVISD
-1024 SSDEEKGVAEKEE
+1024 SSDEENSVADKEE
-1037 SKTKNENVCAEPSS
+1037 PKPKNENVCAEQPSV
-1051 TSSSTSDSDTKRES
+1051 SSSISDSDTKTES
-1065 KSPGSPLL
+1065 KSPSPPMS

-1079 QYFEFETEDEVFSAW
+1079 QYFEFETEAEVFSAW

-1099 YAVETTQEYKQDG
+1099 YATETAQEYKQDH
-1112 VSPAPETGNSDDCQ
+1112 VSKAVEGSSSDDF
-1126 NDNLNDWGY
+1126 LNSSINEWGY
-1135 DLPYFSD
+1135 DLDYLSD
-1142 EAMEEAAS
+1142 DTMEEAARKE
-1150 SIEKQTENTS
+1150 EKQTEDTS
-1160 YQQEA
+1160 HQKEV
-1165 GDTKEA
+1165 GGTKA
-1171 TNSTLEESV
+1171 IHSTLQELVS
-1180 GKEEATNSTLE
+1180 KEDA
-1191 ESVGKEEAKGQLEKC
+1191 GQLEKF
-1206 ADKDT
+1206 ADKGT
-1211 AEGFTLDSKVPE
+1211 PKGFTLDSKLPE
-1223 PTTSTSPISLA
+1223 PRASTSAISLA
-1234 SKLALKKKSTSPQKP
+1234 AKLAIKKNSTSPQK
-1249 TAKCKSAPAVQRSP
+1249 TITKSKLALAIQRSP

-1271 AKNKTPLQSTT
+1271 AKTKMPLQSTS
-1282 ERSQPGRSMPAVV
+1282 ERSPPGRPMPAVV
-1295 PPRKVRQ
+1295 PPRRVRQ
-1302 SPAPASTAEKLGLKK
+1302 CPAPASTVERLRLKK
-1317 GPRRAF
+1317 GPRKASE
-1323 DLSQPSLESLALL
+1323 LSQRSMESVARL
-1336 RSHGKAA
+1336 RSHGRAA
-1343 GRIGVTQKKR
+1343 GRVAVAQKKR
-1353 TKQIE
+1353 TKLID
-1358 AQRLSVKGNKKLLAC
+1358 AQNLSVKHNKKLLAC
-1373 QDRQYL
+1373 QDRQC
-1379 KSRRSVKKSAG
+1379 SRQVRPKRSVKNPAG
-1390 SLESRNKV
+1390 SAESRSKKV
-1398 TKMYAKPVV
+1398 IKACAKLVK
-1407 QKAQSF
+1407 QKPQSF
-1413 ELGAIK
+1413 QLASFK

-1425 REKKREEAACFSASE
+1425 RERKREETACASAGE

-1445 LSVEEV
+1445 LSVEE
-1451 ANSSKMPHSSD
+1451 ACALKMPHCPD
-1462 WNSKWEGSSVVVPP
+1462 WNQKWENEKSVIVPP
-1476 VPMDSSLSST
+1476 VPMNSNLFST
-1486 ALEGDKDESSGKGCT
+1486 ILGDDKDESSGKDCL
-1501 VLPECEMKTPKQN
+1501 VLPECEMKTSKQN
-1514 GCKSDESSDEGDDN
+1514 ECKSDESSEEGDDN

-1548 QDGAIGSKTPEEMDV
+1548 QDAAIDNNPEEMDV
-1563 DESLQ
+1563 AESLQ
-1568 QNEVSA
+1568 QNEPSA
-1574 VVKCKDKDCME
+1574 VVKCSYKDCME
-1585 QVEKPG
+1585 KVEKPG
-1591 EYCSKHP
+1591 EYCSKHT
-1598 ATSPGADHVFAKP
+1598 ATSSGADHVFAKP
-1611 SLPPPKTK
+1611 SLLPPNIR
-1619 KPSTAKIFSSASSS
+1619 KPSTTKIFSSASSS
-1633 RNAAFSK
+1633 RNAALSK
-1640 DLEDGRKFPPPSK
+1640 DLEDVKKLPPPSK
-1653 SKVNAAKL
+1653 SKLNAVKPVL
-1661 AVVRPPLYPKPAPA
+1661 VRPPLPKIAPV
-1675 GDPTCK
+1675 GNQTCRP
-1681 SPSFKPL
+1681 PSFSNVPQPHISK
-1688 SSSNVLQ
+1688 NVLQ
-1695 SQNKHYDNASNISRG
+1695 SQNRQHDNASNIPRG
-1710 PGRETSSSFLGQ
+1710 PGREAYSSFLGAQ
-1722 QRDYS
+1722 QRDHS

-1740 FENFSYFGTPNHLL
+1740 FANFSQFGTPDNLL
-1754 QTIVAAVPPHFQGYN
+1754 QSIVASVPVQFQGYN
-1769 EYFDTFFPL
+1769 DYFNTFFPL

-1788 QEWVE
+1788 QEWIE
-1793 NQKVRE
+1793 NQRVRE
-1799 KGYYFYLENFSAD
+1799 KSYCFYLQNFSAD

-1818 TAHLR
+1818 KAHFQ
-1823 ESDLAR
+1823 ENDLAR

-1835 DDLILLKVHKQ
+1835 DDLILLVVHKH

-1854 GMEYHTVNHVGLVTR
+1854 GMENHTVNHVGLVTR
-1869 FARASGCANRQKEQ
+1869 FSRASGYSNRQKEQ
-1883 QTACHLTVQTQGNL
+1883 QTACHLTVQTRGNL

-1931 VRPIINP
+1931 AKPIINP

-1950 ASGSAVSYMNEY
+1950 ASGSAASCMNEY

-2067 DIKLVRLGPEKS
+2067 DIKLVRLGAERS
-2079 INNEVRGF
+2079 INSEVRGF

-2115 DQKLDMLSRERAM
+2115 DQKLDLLSRERAM

-2158 EVRVHSQKVQADIIL
+2158 EVRGHSQKVQADIIL

-2188 LLESAFSRQGLDPFS
+2188 LLESAFARQGLDPFS

-2256 MARLQKHL
+2256 MARLQRHL
-2264 EEQVQRNMLHSL
+2264 EVQVQGNVLRSL

-2339 SYSNPREVKLVMEL
+2339 SYRNSREVKLVMEL

-2387 SVFKNNSPGEVDTV
+2387 SVFRNSSPGEVDTV

-2417 RANSS
+2417 RASSS
-2422 EASTLP
+2422 E
-2428 HLQANSTKGSIGFLA
+2428 GSIGFLA

-2468 MGDENWNHLIQD
+2468 MEDENWNQLIQD
-2480 AQKRGAIIRTTEKNY
+2480 AQRRGAIIRTTEKNY
-2495 KKEALRI
+2495 KKEALKI

-2507 PGQPPSKG
+2507 PVQPP
-2515 GTMTSPVVQAA
+2515 
-2526 SSSGKRSEPGNSGS
+2526 
-2540 SPRELA
+2540 
-2546 AGPGHAVPQG
+2546 
-2556 SRGPTQPAGA
+2556 
-2566 AAADS
+2566 
-2571 NRGSAPASLGAPAAV
+2571 
-2586 PRSVSAPAPVGAV
+2586 
-2599 ATDSRRVSAPAAMG
+2599 
-2613 VPATDSRRSSTPA
+2613 
-2626 SIGAGAADSRRVS
+2626 
-2639 APAPLGTPAAD
+2639 
-2650 PKRSSSVSA
+2650 
-2659 PSGVPAADS
+2659 
-2668 RRSSAPVPVGTPSA
+2668 
-2682 DPRRGSAPAP
+2682 
-2692 SGTPSADPRRGSA
+2692 
-2705 PAPSGTPSAD
+2705 
-2715 PKRSSSA
+2715 
-2722 SAPSGVPAADPKRS
+2722 
-2736 SSAPAPSG
+2736 
-2744 AAALG
+2744 
-2749 AIPEKPRDPRLAS
+2749 
-2762 LATRAEGKGKEQPLR
+2762 
-2777 SAQSTPGS
+2777 
-2785 AAQQGLHVSPAARD
+2785 
-2799 QVCRA
+2799 
-2804 ESARKA
+2804 
-2810 QQAAGQ
+2810 
-2816 GSVLPP
+2816 
-2822 APPSAQ
+2822 
-2828 REGDRRAAVSKS
+2828 
-2840 GSRAPREGAQSSG
+2840 
-2853 SEWNK
+2853 
-2858 DSRGVSRRPSQE
+2858 
-2870 SPENSESSS
+2870 
-2879 AKRRKFFH
+2879 

>member
-15 TEFLRHYAAQR
+15 TEFLKHYAAHR

-33 GSNDDLCYCLEC
+33 GSNDDLSYCLEC

-70 LVAHMEKS
+70 LIAHMEKS
-78 MNEEAGEDELF
+78 MNEETGEDDELF
-89 LVDEHGET
+89 LIDEHGET
-97 PLSVYVGPNFEN
+97 RLSGYVGPNFEN

-120 YPYLLLHE
+120 YPYLLLHK

-141 ELSQDSFQ
+141 ELSHDSFQ

-195 CLFRVIELGLF
+195 CLFKVIELGLF

-331 IRSSFMRTKA
+331 IRSSFRRTKS

-346 YGDDMMSCSQIV
+346 YGDDMISCSQIV

-388 HTLAN
+388 QTLAN

-444 ILIERFQECDKISE
+444 ILIERIQQCDKISE

-506 EKAPGLFAKGS
+506 EKALGLCAKGS
-517 AAGSLQAPS
+517 GAGSFQAPS

-544 QLGQHALCKQYLDK
+544 QIGQHALCKQYLDK

-596 LSSSL
+596 LSTSL
-601 AGGSKSSSTALPSVS
+601 VGGSSSNSTALPTGSI
-616 TKQER
+616 KHER

-626 GYKMSGHERR
+626 GYKTTGHDRE
-636 DLCSP
+636 DLYSS
-641 FVVSKEGRDCQENPL
+641 FVTSKEGRDCPENPF

-676 CTSTEGLLM
+676 CTSTESLLM
-685 NIKKEPNDL
+685 NIKKEHDDL
-694 TDQEFVFPQ
+694 TAQEFVFPQ
-703 NSLATKICGKAQ
+703 NSSATKVCGKVQ
-715 ENRSSDLV
+715 ENRNYDLV
-723 AGKCNTDDQCFSSN
+723 PGKCNTDDQCFNSS
-737 TEHSDFR
+737 THPSDFR
-744 RGRELEVKHKAE
+744 RGREFEMKHKAE
-756 SKTPYLSAQTHLDS
+756 LKTPPHQCAQTHLDC
-770 PSSRSCKSMQETS
+770 PSSRNCKSLQETS
-783 ANSVFQSRL
+783 ANSEFQSRL

-797 VSKEASLDSCNS
+797 ASKEASLDSSNS
-809 SRNEAGMQGKE
+809 SRNKPGVQGKE
-820 DDSTLLLGHNDTSL
+820 DDSTLLVGHNDTSL
-834 KKVSTEEKSGPSLL
+834 NKVSTEEKSGSLLL
-848 SFFKRSTNVQTS
+848 SFFKRNTNVQTP
-860 NQEQPNLNNLDKYD
+860 NQEQPNLNDLDKYD
-874 CKNQFSETSCRDKIS
+874 CKNQFLETSCRDKIP
-889 ACGYFPFSS
+889 AYGYFPFSS
-898 ENKRDVI
+898 ENKRNMI
-905 RPLSVKHESSDRLFE
+905 RPLSVKCESSDRLFE
-920 FSEYFRRENSSV
+920 FSEYFKRENGSM
-932 GKKEENFVK
+932 GKKEEDFVK
-941 TVSEDDDLADSQV
+941 TVSKDDALSDPQV

-968 SLNFPIATNQE
+968 SVNFPVESNQE
-979 SSVYQNVSDIKR
+979 SSVYHNVSEIKR

-1003 QSTKCSSGG
+1003 QSTRCPSGADG
-1012 DQLSNQIIVISD
+1012 PSNQVIVISD
-1024 SSDEEKGVAEKEE
+1024 SSDEEKSMAEKEE
-1037 SKTKNENVCAEPSS
+1037 IKTKSENVCAEPSS
-1051 TSSSTSDSDTKRES
+1051 TSSSISDSDIKRES
-1065 KSPGSPLL
+1065 KSPGSPML
-1073 LDDCES
+1073 LDDCDS
-1079 QYFEFETEDEVFSAW
+1079 QYFEFETEAEVFSAW

-1099 YAVETTQEYKQDG
+1099 YAVETAQEYKQDH
-1112 VSPAPETGNSDDCQ
+1112 VSPAAETSNSDDCLN
-1126 NDNLNDWGY
+1126 NDLNDLGY
-1135 DLPYFSD
+1135 DLYYFSD
-1142 EAMEEAAS
+1142 DTMEEATS
-1150 SIEKQTENTS
+1150 SIEKQAEDTS
-1160 YQQEA
+1160 HQKEA
-1165 GDTKEA
+1165 GGTKEV

-1180 GKEEATNSTLE
+1180 GKED
-1191 ESVGKEEAKGQLEKC
+1191 AKGQLEKG
-1206 ADKDT
+1206 ADKGI
-1211 AEGFTLDSKVPE
+1211 AKGFTPDSKLPE
-1223 PTTSTSPISLA
+1223 PTASTSPISLA
-1234 SKLALKKKSTSPQKP
+1234 SKLALKKNSTSPQKP

-1271 AKNKTPLQSTT
+1271 AKNKPLQSMT

-1302 SPAPASTAEKLGLKK
+1302 SPAPSSTVERLGLKK
-1317 GPRRAF
+1317 GPRKAF
-1323 DLSQPSLESLALL
+1323 DLSQPSLESLAQL

-1343 GRIGVTQKKR
+1343 GRIGVAQKKR

-1358 AQRLSVKGNKKLLAC
+1358 AQRLSVKRNKKLLIC
-1373 QDRQYL
+1373 QDQKYPRQTRS
-1379 KSRRSVKKSAG
+1379 KRSVKNPAG
-1390 SLESRNKV
+1390 SSEGRNKV
-1398 TKMYAKPVV
+1398 TKACAKAVE
-1407 QKAQSF
+1407 QKPQGF
-1413 ELGAIK
+1413 ELSAIK
-1419 ESVENQ
+1419 ESVQNQ
-1425 REKKREEAACFSASE
+1425 REKKREETACPSASE

-1445 LSVEEV
+1445 LSVEEM
-1451 ANSSKMPHSSD
+1451 ASASKMPRSSD
-1462 WNSKWEGSSVVVPP
+1462 WNRKWEGNSVVVPP

-1486 ALEGDKDESSGKGCT
+1486 ALGDDKDESSEKGCS
-1501 VLPECEMKTPKQN
+1501 VLPEGEMKTSKEN

-1548 QDGAIGSKTPEEMDV
+1548 EDAAIGSKTPEEMDG

-1568 QNEVSA
+1568 QNEPSA

-1598 ATSPGADHVFAKP
+1598 TTGPGADHVFAKP

-1619 KPSTAKIFSSASSS
+1619 KPSTIKIFSSSSSS

-1640 DLEDGRKFPPPSK
+1640 DLEDVRKLPPPSK
-1653 SKVNAAKL
+1653 NKVNAAKPM
-1661 AVVRPPLYPKPAPA
+1661 VVRPPLYPKPAPA
-1675 GDPTCK
+1675 GNPTCR
-1681 SPSFKPL
+1681 SPSFSNVPQPL
-1688 SSSNVLQ
+1688 GSSNVLQ
-1695 SQNKHYDNASNISRG
+1695 SQNRHYDNALNIY
-1710 PGRETSSSFLGQ
+1710 RERSQETYSSFLGAQ

-1740 FENFSYFGTPNHLL
+1740 FANFSLFGTPNNLL
-1754 QTIVAAVPPHFQGYN
+1754 QSIVASVPVQFQGYN
-1769 EYFDTFFPL
+1769 EYFNTFFPL

-1799 KGYYFYLENFSAD
+1799 KSYCFYLQNFSAD

-1835 DDLILLKVHKQ
+1835 DDLILLVVHKE

-1854 GMEYHTVNHVGLVTR
+1854 GMDSHIVNHVGLVTR
-1869 FARASGCANRQKEQ
+1869 FSRASGYANRQKEQ
-1883 QTACHLTVQTQGNL
+1883 QTACHLTVQTRGNL

-1931 VRPIINP
+1931 AKPIINP

-1950 ASGSAVSYMNEY
+1950 ASGSAASHMNEY

-2067 DIKLVRLGPEKS
+2067 DIKLVRLGAEKS

-2128 HRCEKRESQMLNDE
+2128 HKCEKRESQMLNDE

-2158 EVRVHSQKVQADIIL
+2158 EVRGHSQKVQADIIL

-2245 KAQQYGYDQSL
+2245 KAQQYGYNQSL
-2256 MARLQKHL
+2256 MARLQRHL
-2264 EEQVQRNMLHSL
+2264 EEQVQRNVLCSL

-2353 IRTIKEKRKDLGLRR
+2353 IKTIKEKRKDLGLRR

-2422 EASTLP
+2422 EGSTLAYV
-2428 HLQANSTKGSIGFLA
+2428 QANSTKGSIGFLA

-2468 MGDENWNHLIQD
+2468 MEDKNWNHLIQD

-2507 PGQPPSKG
+2507 PGQPPAKG
-2515 GTMTSPVVQAA
+2515 GTMTSPVLQAG
-2526 SSSGKRSEPGNSGS
+2526 SSSGKRSEPGNSGN

-2556 SRGPTQPAGA
+2556 SRGPTQPAVA

-2571 NRGSAPASLGAPAAV
+2571 RRG
-2586 PRSVSAPAPVGAV
+2586 SAPAPVGA
-2599 ATDSRRVSAPAAMG
+2599 
-2613 VPATDSRRSSTPA
+2613 
-2626 SIGAGAADSRRVS
+2626 
-2639 APAPLGTPAAD
+2639 
-2650 PKRSSSVSA
+2650 
-2659 PSGVPAADS
+2659 PAADS
-2668 RRSSAPVPVGTPSA
+2668 RR
-2682 DPRRGSAPAP
+2682 GSAPA
-2692 SGTPSADPRRGSA
+2692 S
-2705 PAPSGTPSAD
+2705 
-2715 PKRSSSA
+2715 
-2722 SAPSGVPAADPKRS
+2722 V
-2736 SSAPAPSG
+2736 G
-2744 AAALG
+2744 AAALA

-2762 LATRAEGKGKEQPLR
+2762 LASRTEAKGTEQPSKDGHR
-2777 SAQSTPGS
+2777 SAQSNPGS
-2785 AAQQGLHVSPAARD
+2785 TPQQGLDVSSAARD
-2799 QVCRA
+2799 QICRT
-2804 ESARKA
+2804 ENARKA
-2810 QQAAGQ
+2810 QQTAGQ
-2816 GSVLPP
+2816 CSLLPT
-2822 APPSAQ
+2822 APHTAQ
-2828 REGDRRAAVSKS
+2828 HECDWRAAVSKS
-2840 GSRAPREGAQSSG
+2840 GSKAPSEGGQSRS
-2853 SEWNK
+2853 SQWNK
-2858 DSRGVSRRPSQE
+2858 DSRGLPRRPSQE
-2870 SPENSESSS
+2870 SPENTESSS
-2879 AKRRKFFH
+2879 AKRRKIFP

>member
-9 QSGADT
+9 QSGAGT
-15 TEFLRHYAAQR
+15 TEFLKHYAAQR

-45 VVEYHKA
+45 VVEYHKS

-78 MNEEAGEDELF
+78 MNEETGEDDELF
-89 LVDEHGET
+89 LIDENGET
-97 PLSVYVGPNFEN
+97 RLSGYVGPNFEN

-120 YPYLLLHE
+120 YPYLLLHK

-141 ELSQDSFQ
+141 ELSHDSFQ

-195 CLFRVIELGLF
+195 CLFKVIELGLF

-261 DKQNDF
+261 EKQNDF

-331 IRSSFMRTKA
+331 IRSSFRRTKS

-346 YGDDMMSCSQIV
+346 YGDDMISCSQIV

-388 HTLAN
+388 QTLAN

-444 ILIERFQECDKISE
+444 ILIERIQQCDKISE

-506 EKAPGLFAKGS
+506 EKAPGLCAKGS
-517 AAGSLQAPS
+517 GAGLFQAPN

-544 QLGQHALCKQYLDK
+544 QIGQHALCKQYLDK

-579 ELQMCLK
+579 ELQTCLK
-586 QVIRSIKGKA
+586 QVIRSINGKA
-596 LSSSL
+596 LSTSL
-601 AGGSKSSSTALPSVS
+601 AGGSSSNSTALPTISI
-616 TKQER
+616 KHER
-621 NVCDD
+621 NACDD
-626 GYKMSGHERR
+626 GYKMSGHERE
-636 DLCSP
+636 DLYSP
-641 FVVSKEGRDCQENPL
+641 FVMSKEGRDCQENPF
-656 HRRKN
+656 HRRRN

-666 CRDACRSSTS
+666 CRDASRSSTA

-685 NIKKEPNDL
+685 HIKKEPDNL
-694 TDQEFVFPQ
+694 TAQECIFPQ
-703 NSLATKICGKAQ
+703 NSLATKEGGKVQ
-715 ENRSSDLV
+715 ENRNYDLV
-723 AGKCNTDDQCFSSN
+723 AGKCNADDQCFNSN
-737 TEHSDFR
+737 AQHSDFR
-744 RGRELEVKHKAE
+744 RGRELEIKHEAE
-756 SKTPYLSAQTHLDS
+756 PRTPPHLSAQTHLDS
-770 PSSRSCKSMQETS
+770 LSSRNCKSMQETS
-783 ANSVFQSRL
+783 VNSVFQSTL

-797 VSKEASLDSCNS
+797 ISKEASLDSSN
-809 SRNEAGMQGKE
+809 SRNEPGVQGKE
-820 DDSTLLLGHNDTSL
+820 DDSTLLLGRNDASP
-834 KKVSTEEKSGPSLL
+834 KKVSTEEKSASSLM
-848 SFFKRSTNVQTS
+848 SFFRKNSNMQTS
-860 NQEQPNLNNLDKYD
+860 NQEQPNLKDLDKYD
-874 CKNQFSETSCRDKIS
+874 CKNQISETCRDKIS
-889 ACGYFPFSS
+889 AYGYFPFSS
-898 ENKRDVI
+898 ENKRDMI
-905 RPLSVKHESSDRLFE
+905 RPLSVKRESSDRLFE
-920 FSEYFRRENSSV
+920 FSEYFKRENSSV
-932 GKKEENFVK
+932 GNKEEDSVK
-941 TVSEDDDLADSQV
+941 TVSKDDAISDSQV

-968 SLNFPIATNQE
+968 SVNFSVVSSQE
-979 SSVYQNVSDIKR
+979 SSACHNVSDIRR
-991 KVKGSVRSSNEG
+991 KVKGTVRSSNEG
-1003 QSTKCSSGG
+1003 QSTRCPCGADG
-1012 DQLSNQIIVISD
+1012 PNNQVIVISD
-1024 SSDEEKGVAEKEE
+1024 SSDEEKSVSDKEE
-1037 SKTKNENVCAEPSS
+1037 TKTKNENVCAEQSS
-1051 TSSSTSDSDTKRES
+1051 ASSSISDSGTKRES
-1065 KSPGSPLL
+1065 KSPGSPML
-1073 LDDCES
+1073 LDDCDS
-1079 QYFEFETEDEVFSAW
+1079 QYFEFETEAEVFSAW

-1099 YAVETTQEYKQDG
+1099 YAVETTQEYKQDH
-1112 VSPAPETGNSDDCQ
+1112 VKPAAERSNSDEFQ
-1126 NDNLNDWGY
+1126 NSNLDLWGY
-1135 DLPYFSD
+1135 DLDYLSD
-1142 EAMEEAAS
+1142 DTMEEAAS
-1150 SIEKQTENTS
+1150 SIEKQTEDIS
-1160 YQQEA
+1160 HQKVVD
-1165 GDTKEA
+1165 DTKEA
-1171 TNSTLEESV
+1171 TNSTLQESV
-1180 GKEEATNSTLE
+1180 SKED
-1191 ESVGKEEAKGQLEKC
+1191 AKGQLEKC
-1206 ADKDT
+1206 VDKGT
-1211 AEGFTLDSKVPE
+1211 AKGFTLDSKLPE
-1223 PTTSTSPISLA
+1223 PRASTSPRSLA
-1234 SKLALKKKSTSPQKP
+1234 SKLALKKNSTSPQKA

-1271 AKNKTPLQSTT
+1271 AKNKTPLQSMP

-1302 SPAPASTAEKLGLKK
+1302 SPAPASTVEKLGLKK
-1317 GPRRAF
+1317 GPRKAF

-1343 GRIGVTQKKR
+1343 GRIGVAQKKK
-1353 TKQIE
+1353 TQQIE
-1358 AQRLSVKGNKKLLAC
+1358 AQRLSVKHNKKLLIC
-1373 QDRQYL
+1373 QDLRY
-1379 KSRRSVKKSAG
+1379 SREARSKRSAKTSAG

-1398 TKMYAKPVV
+1398 TKAGAKPVE
-1407 QKAQSF
+1407 QKPQSF
-1413 ELGAIK
+1413 ELASLK
-1419 ESVENQ
+1419 ESAENQ
-1425 REKKREEAACFSASE
+1425 REKKREETACPSASE
-1440 RKFES
+1440 RKLES
-1445 LSVEEV
+1445 LSMEEV
-1451 ANSSKMPHSSD
+1451 ASASKMPRSSD
-1462 WNSKWEGSSVVVPP
+1462 WNRKWEGNSVVVPP

-1486 ALEGDKDESSGKGCT
+1486 ALGDDKNESSGKGCT
-1501 VLPECEMKTPKQN
+1501 VLPECEVKTSKQN

-1548 QDGAIGSKTPEEMDV
+1548 QDAAVSSKTPEEMDV
-1563 DESLQ
+1563 DETLQ
-1568 QNEVSA
+1568 QNEPSA
-1574 VVKCKDKDCME
+1574 VRKCSYKDCME
-1585 QVEKPG
+1585 KVEEPG
-1591 EYCSKHP
+1591 EYCSKHK

-1611 SLPPPKTK
+1611 SLLPPKIR
-1619 KPSTAKIFSSASSS
+1619 KPSTTKIFSSASSS

-1640 DLEDGRKFPPPSK
+1640 DLEDVRKLPPPSK
-1653 SKVNAAKL
+1653 SKVNAAKPV
-1661 AVVRPPLYPKPAPA
+1661 VVRPPLYPKPAPP
-1675 GDPTCK
+1675 GNPTCK
-1681 SPSFKPL
+1681 SPSFSNVPQAL
-1688 SSSNVLQ
+1688 STNNVLQ
-1695 SQNKHYDNASNISRG
+1695 SQNRRYDNASNISRG
-1710 PGRETSSSFLGQ
+1710 PGRETYSSFLGAQ

-1740 FENFSYFGTPNHLL
+1740 FANFSHFGTPKNLL
-1754 QTIVAAVPPHFQGYN
+1754 QSVVASVPVRFQGYN
-1769 EYFDTFFPL
+1769 DYFNTFFPL

-1799 KGYYFYLENFSAD
+1799 KSYCFYLQSFSAD

-1835 DDLILLKVHKQ
+1835 DDLILLVVHKE

-1854 GMEYHTVNHVGLVTR
+1854 GMENHKVNHVGLVTR
-1869 FARASGCANRQKEQ
+1869 FSRPSGYANRQKEQ
-1883 QTACHLTVQTQGNL
+1883 QTACHLTVQTRGNL

-1931 VRPIINP
+1931 AKPIIDP

-1950 ASGSAVSYMNEY
+1950 ASGSAASCMNEY

-2020 KKNSKIKP
+2020 EKNSKIKP
-2028 NRFLVCAPSNAAVDE
+2028 NRFLVCAPSNAALDE

-2067 DIKLVRLGPEKS
+2067 DIKLVRLGAEKS
-2079 INNEVRGF
+2079 INSEVRGF

-2173 ESDIICCTLSTSGGS
+2173 ESDIVCCTLSTSGGS
-2188 LLESAFSRQGLDPFS
+2188 LLESAFSRKGLDPFS

-2234 PKQLPPTVKSV
+2234 PKQLPPTVKSL

-2256 MARLQKHL
+2256 MARLQRHL
-2264 EEQVQRNMLHSL
+2264 EEQVQRDVLRSL

-2316 SEWPFQPYLIFDVAD
+2316 SDWPFQPYLIFDVAD

-2353 IRTIKEKRKDLGLRR
+2353 IRTIKEKRKDLGVRR

-2380 KIQEQLD
+2380 KIQEQLE

-2422 EASTLP
+2422 EGSTVACVL
-2428 HLQANSTKGSIGFLA
+2428 ANSTKGSIGFLA

-2468 MGDENWNHLIQD
+2468 MEDKNWNNLIQD

-2507 PGQPPSKG
+2507 PGQLPAVPG
-2515 GTMTSPVVQAA
+2515 GTISSVAQAG
-2526 SSSGKRSEPGNSGS
+2526 SSSGKRSEPGNSGN

-2556 SRGPTQPAGA
+2556 SRGPTQPPGTPSADSRRENAPAPSWASAADSRRGNVPASSGA

-2571 NRGSAPASLGAPAAV
+2571 RRGNVPASSGAA
-2586 PRSVSAPAPVGAV
+2586 
-2599 ATDSRRVSAPAAMG
+2599 
-2613 VPATDSRRSSTPA
+2613 
-2626 SIGAGAADSRRVS
+2626 AADSRRGNV
-2639 APAPLGTPAAD
+2639 PASSGAA
-2650 PKRSSSVSA
+2650 
-2659 PSGVPAADS
+2659 AADS
-2668 RRSSAPVPVGTPSA
+2668 RRGN
-2682 DPRRGSAPAP
+2682 
-2692 SGTPSADPRRGSA
+2692 
-2705 PAPSGTPSAD
+2705 
-2715 PKRSSSA
+2715 
-2722 SAPSGVPAADPKRS
+2722 VPAS
-2736 SSAPAPSG
+2736 SG
-2744 AAALG
+2744 AAAADSRRGNVPASSG
-2749 AIPEKPRDPRLAS
+2749 AAAADSRRGNVPASSGGCSCRIPGGEMS
-2762 LATRAEGKGKEQPLR
+2762 LHP
-2777 SAQSTPGS
+2777 
-2785 AAQQGLHVSPAARD
+2785 QGL
-2799 QVCRA
+2799 Q
-2804 ESARKA
+2804 
-2810 QQAAGQ
+2810 
-2816 GSVLPP
+2816 L
-2822 APPSAQ
+2822 
-2828 REGDRRAAVSKS
+2828 
-2840 GSRAPREGAQSSG
+2840 
-2853 SEWNK
+2853 
-2858 DSRGVSRRPSQE
+2858 
-2870 SPENSESSS
+2870 
-2879 AKRRKFFH
+2879 

>member
-15 TEFLRHYAAQR
+15 TEFLKHYAAQR

-52 REECPRLHEDL
+52 REECPRLHKDL
-63 WDLETSR
+63 WELETSR

-78 MNEEAGEDELF
+78 MTEETGEDDELF

-97 PLSVYVGPNFEN
+97 RLSGYVGPNFEN

-120 YPYLLLHE
+120 YPYLLLHK

-141 ELSQDSFQ
+141 ELSHDSFQ

-195 CLFRVIELGLF
+195 CLFKVIELGLF

-223 LLPAHLYDTANY
+223 LLPAHLYDTTNY

-318 IINSVSYNNEIKN
+318 IINSVSYNNEIRN
-331 IRSSFMRTKA
+331 IRSSFRRTKT

-346 YGDDMMSCSQIV
+346 YGDDMISCSQIV

-388 HTLAN
+388 QSLAN

-444 ILIERFQECDKISE
+444 ILIDRIQQCDKISE

-506 EKAPGLFAKGS
+506 EKVPGPFVKGSGAGLF
-517 AAGSLQAPS
+517 QAPN

-544 QLGQHALCKQYLDK
+544 QIGQHALCKQYLDK

-565 NRAVGWQLSSQETQ
+565 NRAVGWQLSCQEAQ
-579 ELQMCLK
+579 ELQTCLK

-596 LSSSL
+596 LSASL
-601 AGGSKSSSTALPSVS
+601 AGGSSSNSASLPAVS
-616 TKQER
+616 TKHDR
-621 NVCDD
+621 NACDG
-626 GYKMSGHERR
+626 GYKMSGHERE
-636 DLCSP
+636 DLHSP
-641 FVVSKEGRDCQENPL
+641 CVTSKEGGDCQENPF

-666 CRDACRSSTS
+666 CRDAFRSSTS

-685 NIKKEPNDL
+685 NIKKEPDDL
-694 TDQEFVFPQ
+694 TAQEYIFPQ
-703 NSLATKICGKAQ
+703 NSLAAKAGGKVQ
-715 ENRSSDLV
+715 ENRNSDLV
-723 AGKCNTDDQCFSSN
+723 AGKCHTDDQSFNSN
-737 TEHSDFR
+737 AQHLDFR
-744 RGRELEVKHKAE
+744 RGRELEVKHEAE
-756 SKTPYLSAQTHLDS
+756 PRTPPYLSAQTHLDS
-770 PSSRSCKSMQETS
+770 SCSRNCKSMQETS
-783 ANSVFQSRL
+783 ANDVFQTRL

-797 VSKEASLDSCNS
+797 ISKEASLDSSN
-809 SRNEAGMQGKE
+809 SRNEPGVQGKR
-820 DDSTLLLGHNDTSL
+820 DDSTLLLGCKDTSL
-834 KKVSTEEKSGPSLL
+834 KKESTEAKSGSSLM
-848 SFFKRSTNVQTS
+848 SFFRKISNMQTS
-860 NQEQPNLNNLDKYD
+860 NQGQPNLKDLDKYD
-874 CKNQFSETSCRDKIS
+874 CKNQISESFCRDKIS

-932 GKKEENFVK
+932 EKKEEDSVT
-941 TVSEDDDLADSQV
+941 TVSKDDALSDSQV

-968 SLNFPIATNQE
+968 SVNFPPASSQE
-979 SSVYQNVSDIKR
+979 SSAYNSMSDVKR
-991 KVKGSVRSSNEG
+991 KVKGTVRSSNEG
-1003 QSTKCSSGG
+1003 QTTRCPCGADG
-1012 DQLSNQIIVISD
+1012 PSNQVIVISD
-1024 SSDEEKGVAEKEE
+1024 SSDEEKIVSDKGET
-1037 SKTKNENVCAEPSS
+1037 KTKNENACAEQSS
-1051 TSSSTSDSDTKRES
+1051 TSSSVSDSDTKRES
-1065 KSPGSPLL
+1065 KSPGFPML
-1073 LDDCES
+1073 LDDCDS
-1079 QYFEFETEDEVFSAW
+1079 QYFEFETEAEVFSAW

-1099 YAVETTQEYKQDG
+1099 YAVEATQEYKQDH
-1112 VSPAPETGNSDDCQ
+1112 VSPAAERNNSDDFQ
-1126 NDNLNDWGY
+1126 NDNLNIWGY
-1135 DLPYFSD
+1135 DLDYLSD
-1142 EAMEEAAS
+1142 DTMEEAAS
-1150 SIEKQTENTS
+1150 SVEKQTEDIS
-1160 YQQEA
+1160 HQKEVD
-1165 GDTKEA
+1165 DTKEA
-1171 TNSTLEESV
+1171 TNSILQESV
-1180 GKEEATNSTLE
+1180 SKED
-1191 ESVGKEEAKGQLEKC
+1191 AKGQLDKC
-1206 ADKDT
+1206 ADKDS
-1211 AEGFTLDSKVPE
+1211 AEGFTLDSKLPE
-1223 PTTSTSPISLA
+1223 SRASTSPLSLA

-1249 TAKCKSAPAVQRSP
+1249 TAKCKLALAVQRSP
-1263 KKPPVVKT
+1263 KKPPVVKA
-1271 AKNKTPLQSTT
+1271 AKSKTPLQSTQ
-1282 ERSQPGRSMPAVV
+1282 ERSQPGRSLPAVV

-1302 SPAPASTAEKLGLKK
+1302 SPAPASTVEKLGLKK
-1317 GPRRAF
+1317 GPRKAF
-1323 DLSQPSLESLALL
+1323 DLSQPSLESLAQL

-1343 GRIGVTQKKR
+1343 GRIGVAQKKR

-1358 AQRLSVKGNKKLLAC
+1358 AQRLSVKHHRKLLIC
-1373 QDRQYL
+1373 QDRQYSRQARPRKSL
-1379 KSRRSVKKSAG
+1379 KTSAG
-1390 SLESRNKV
+1390 SSESRNKI
-1398 TKMYAKPVV
+1398 TKACAKPVE
-1407 QKAQSF
+1407 QKPRSF
-1413 ELGAIK
+1413 ELASVKG
-1419 ESVENQ
+1419 SVENQ
-1425 REKKREEAACFSASE
+1425 REKKREETTCPSASE
-1440 RKFES
+1440 RKFEN
-1445 LSVEEV
+1445 LSMEEV
-1451 ANSSKMPHSSD
+1451 AGTSKMPPSSD
-1462 WNSKWEGSSVVVPP
+1462 WNRKWEGNSVVVPP

-1486 ALEGDKDESSGKGCT
+1486 ALGDDKNESSGKGCT
-1501 VLPECEMKTPKQN
+1501 VLPECEMKTLKQN

-1548 QDGAIGSKTPEEMDV
+1548 QDAAVSSKTPEEMDV

-1568 QNEVSA
+1568 HNEPLA
-1574 VVKCKDKDCME
+1574 VVKCNYKDCME
-1585 QVEKPG
+1585 KVEKPG
-1591 EYCSKHP
+1591 ECCSKHKT
-1598 ATSPGADHVFAKP
+1598 TSPVADHVFAKP
-1611 SLPPPKTK
+1611 MPPK
-1619 KPSTAKIFSSASSS
+1619 KPSTTKIFSSPSSS

-1640 DLEDGRKFPPPSK
+1640 DLEDVRKLPPPSK
-1653 SKVNAAKL
+1653 SKVSAAKAAL
-1661 AVVRPPLYPKPAPA
+1661 VRPPLPHPKPAPA
-1675 GDPTCK
+1675 GNPTCK
-1681 SPSFKPL
+1681 SPSLSNVPQPL
-1688 SSSNVLQ
+1688 GSSNVLQ
-1695 SQNKHYDNASNISRG
+1695 SQNRHYDNASNISRG
-1710 PGRETSSSFLGQ
+1710 PGRETYSSFLGGQ

-1740 FENFSYFGTPNHLL
+1740 FANFSHYGAPNNLL
-1754 QTIVAAVPPHFQGYN
+1754 QSIVAPVPVQFQGYN
-1769 EYFDTFFPL
+1769 DYFNTFFPL

-1788 QEWVE
+1788 QEWAE

-1799 KGYYFYLENFSAD
+1799 KSYCFYLQNFSAD

-1823 ESDLAR
+1823 ENDLAR

-1835 DDLILLKVHKQ
+1835 DDLILLVVHKE
-1846 KDTFGEES
+1846 KDTFGEEN
-1854 GMEYHTVNHVGLVTR
+1854 GMENHIVNHVGLVTR
-1869 FARASGCANRQKEQ
+1869 FSRASGYANRQKEQ
-1883 QTACHLTVQTQGNL
+1883 QTACHLTVQTRGNL

-1931 VRPIINP
+1931 AKPIINP

-1950 ASGSAVSYMNEY
+1950 ASGSAASYMNEY

-2067 DIKLVRLGPEKS
+2067 DIKLVRLGAEKS

-2128 HRCEKRESQMLNDE
+2128 HRCEKRESQVLNDE

-2158 EVRVHSQKVQADIIL
+2158 EVRGHSQKVQADIIL

-2264 EEQVQRNMLHSL
+2264 EEQVQRNVHCKL

-2387 SVFKNNSPGEVDTV
+2387 SMFKNNSPGEVDTV

-2422 EASTLP
+2422 EGSTSFRSLVFV
-2428 HLQANSTKGSIGFLA
+2428 LSLRFLA

-2468 MGDENWNHLIQD
+2468 MEDKNWNHLIQD
-2480 AQKRGAIIRTTEKNY
+2480 AQKRGAIIRTTEKYY

-2507 PGQPPSKG
+2507 PGQPP
-2515 GTMTSPVVQAA
+2515 
-2526 SSSGKRSEPGNSGS
+2526 
-2540 SPRELA
+2540 
-2546 AGPGHAVPQG
+2546 
-2556 SRGPTQPAGA
+2556 
-2566 AAADS
+2566 
-2571 NRGSAPASLGAPAAV
+2571 
-2586 PRSVSAPAPVGAV
+2586 
-2599 ATDSRRVSAPAAMG
+2599 
-2613 VPATDSRRSSTPA
+2613 
-2626 SIGAGAADSRRVS
+2626 
-2639 APAPLGTPAAD
+2639 
-2650 PKRSSSVSA
+2650 
-2659 PSGVPAADS
+2659 
-2668 RRSSAPVPVGTPSA
+2668 
-2682 DPRRGSAPAP
+2682 
-2692 SGTPSADPRRGSA
+2692 
-2705 PAPSGTPSAD
+2705 
-2715 PKRSSSA
+2715 
-2722 SAPSGVPAADPKRS
+2722 
-2736 SSAPAPSG
+2736 
-2744 AAALG
+2744 
-2749 AIPEKPRDPRLAS
+2749 
-2762 LATRAEGKGKEQPLR
+2762 
-2777 SAQSTPGS
+2777 
-2785 AAQQGLHVSPAARD
+2785 
-2799 QVCRA
+2799 
-2804 ESARKA
+2804 
-2810 QQAAGQ
+2810 
-2816 GSVLPP
+2816 
-2822 APPSAQ
+2822 
-2828 REGDRRAAVSKS
+2828 
-2840 GSRAPREGAQSSG
+2840 
-2853 SEWNK
+2853 
-2858 DSRGVSRRPSQE
+2858 
-2870 SPENSESSS
+2870 
-2879 AKRRKFFH
+2879 

>member
-9 QSGADT
+9 QSGADST
-15 TEFLRHYAAQR
+15 DFLKHYATQR

-52 REECPRLHEDL
+52 REECPRLHKDL

-78 MNEEAGEDELF
+78 MHEEMGEDDELF
-89 LVDEHGET
+89 LVDENGET
-97 PLSVYVGPNFEN
+97 RLSGYLGPNFEN

-141 ELSQDSFQ
+141 ELSHDSFQ

-195 CLFRVIELGLF
+195 CLFKVIELGLF

-223 LLPAHLYDTANY
+223 LLPAHLYDTSNY

-261 DKQNDF
+261 AKQNDF

-274 MEKEAADDSTD
+274 MEKEADDDSTD

-331 IRSSFMRTKA
+331 IRCSFRRSKS

-346 YGDDMMSCSQIV
+346 YSDDMISCSQIV

-388 HTLAN
+388 QTLAN
-393 MLQSDIGRDMRVH
+393 MLQSDIGKDMRVH

-444 ILIERFQECDKISE
+444 ILIERIQQCDKISE

-472 SKKCLHLLWIS
+472 NKNCLHLLWIS

-506 EKAPGLFAKGS
+506 EKALGQCAKGS
-517 AAGSLQAPS
+517 AAGSSQAPS

-544 QLGQHALCKQYLDK
+544 QIGQHALCKQYLDK
-558 LNLLLRG
+558 LSLLRG
-565 NRAVGWQLSSQETQ
+565 NRAMGWQLSSQETQ

-586 QVIRSIKGKA
+586 QVIRNIKGKA
-596 LSSSL
+596 LSTSLVRGSS
-601 AGGSKSSSTALPSVS
+601 SSSTALPAISI
-616 TKQER
+616 KQER
-621 NVCDD
+621 NACDD
-626 GYKMSGHERR
+626 GYKASGHERE
-636 DLCSP
+636 DLHSP
-641 FVVSKEGRDCQENPL
+641 FVPSKEGRDCQENSV

-661 AWEEE
+661 SWEGE
-666 CRDACRSSTS
+666 CRDASRSSTS

-685 NIKKEPNDL
+685 NIKKEPDDL
-694 TDQEFVFPQ
+694 AAQEYSFPQ
-703 NSLATKICGKAQ
+703 NFLAAKIGGKVQ
-715 ENRSSDLV
+715 ENRNYDLV
-723 AGKCNTDDQCFSSN
+723 AGKCNMDDQCFNSN
-737 TEHSDFR
+737 AQHLDLR
-744 RGRELEVKHKAE
+744 KGRELEIKREAE
-756 SKTPYLSAQTHLDS
+756 PEAPPCLSAQTHFDS
-770 PSSRSCKSMQETS
+770 CNSLKMKSMQETNV
-783 ANSVFQSRL
+783 NSVFQCRL
-792 VPTKQ
+792 VPNKQ
-797 VSKEASLDSCNS
+797 VSKEASLDCSNS
-809 SRNEAGMQGKE
+809 SRNEPGVQGKE
-820 DDSTLLLGHNDTSL
+820 DESTLHLGHNDTSL
-834 KKVSTEEKSGPSLL
+834 KKIPTEEKSGSLL
-848 SFFKRSTNVQTS
+848 SFFRRNANMQTS
-860 NQEQPNLNNLDKYD
+860 NQEQTNLNDVDKYD
-874 CKNQFSETSCRDKIS
+874 CKNQIPDTFCRDKIS

-898 ENKRDVI
+898 ENKRDTI
-905 RPLSVKHESSDRLFE
+905 RPLSVKRESSDRLFE
-920 FSEYFRRENSSV
+920 FSEYFKRENSSV
-932 GKKEENFVK
+932 GKKEEDFVK
-941 TVSEDDDLADSQV
+941 TVSEDDTLSDSQV
-954 DRELSKLSLAAYAK
+954 DRDLSKLSLAAYAK
-968 SLNFPIATNQE
+968 SVNFSLASSQE
-979 SSVYQNVSDIKR
+979 SSVHPNVSDVKR
-991 KVKGSVRSSNEG
+991 KVKGTVRSSEG
-1003 QSTKCSSGG
+1003 QSTRYPCGA
-1012 DQLSNQIIVISD
+1012 DRLSNQVIVISD
-1024 SSDEEKGVAEKEE
+1024 SSDEEKSVPEKEE
-1037 SKTKNENVCAEPSS
+1037 TKTKNENMCAEQSS
-1051 TSSSTSDSDTKRES
+1051 TSSSISDSGTKTES
-1065 KSPGSPLL
+1065 KSPDSPVL
-1073 LDDCES
+1073 LDDCDS
-1079 QYFEFETEDEVFSAW
+1079 QYFEFETEAEVFSAW

-1099 YAVETTQEYKQDG
+1099 YAMEATQEYKQD
-1112 VSPAPETGNSDDCQ
+1112 N
-1126 NDNLNDWGY
+1126 
-1135 DLPYFSD
+1135 
-1142 EAMEEAAS
+1142 
-1150 SIEKQTENTS
+1150 QTEDAS
-1160 YQQEA
+1160 HQKKADE
-1165 GDTKEA
+1165 TKEA
-1171 TNSTLEESV
+1171 TNSALQESV
-1180 GKEEATNSTLE
+1180 GKED
-1191 ESVGKEEAKGQLEKC
+1191 AKGLEKC
-1206 ADKDT
+1206 ADKGT
-1211 AEGFTLDSKVPE
+1211 AKGFTLDSKLPE
-1223 PTTSTSPISLA
+1223 PRTSTSPITLD
-1234 SKLALKKKSTSPQKP
+1234 SKLMA
-1249 TAKCKSAPAVQRSP
+1249 
-1263 KKPPVVKT
+1263 
-1271 AKNKTPLQSTT
+1271 
-1282 ERSQPGRSMPAVV
+1282 ERSQPGRSIPAVV

-1302 SPAPASTAEKLGLKK
+1302 SPAPTSTAEKLGLKK
-1317 GPRRAF
+1317 GPRKAF
-1323 DLSQPSLESLALL
+1323 DLSQPSLESLAQL

-1353 TKQIE
+1353 TKLTE
-1358 AQRLSVKGNKKLLAC
+1358 AQRLSVKHHKKLLIC
-1373 QDRQYL
+1373 QERSYSRQIRP
-1379 KSRRSVKKSAG
+1379 KSSVKNSAG
-1390 SLESRNKV
+1390 SSEIRNKV
-1398 TKMYAKPVV
+1398 TKACTKPME
-1407 QKAQSF
+1407 QKPQSF
-1413 ELGAIK
+1413 ELESIK

-1425 REKKREEAACFSASE
+1425 REKKREDTVCPSASE
-1440 RKFES
+1440 RKLEK

-1451 ANSSKMPHSSD
+1451 ASASKMPLSSE
-1462 WNSKWEGSSVVVPP
+1462 WNRKWEDTSVVVPS
-1476 VPMDSSLSST
+1476 VPMDSISST
-1486 ALEGDKDESSGKGCT
+1486 ALGDNKDASSGKDCT
-1501 VLPECEMKTPKQN
+1501 ALPECEMKSSKQN
-1514 GCKSDESSDEGDDN
+1514 GCKFDENSDEDDDN

-1541 CSQEESV
+1541 CSQEESI
-1548 QDGAIGSKTPEEMDV
+1548 QNDATGSKNPEEMDV
-1563 DESLQ
+1563 GESLQ
-1568 QNEVSA
+1568 QNEPSA
-1574 VVKCKDKDCME
+1574 VVKCQYKDCME
-1585 QVEKPG
+1585 KVGKSG
-1591 EYCSKHP
+1591 EHCSKHT
-1598 ATSPGADHVFAKP
+1598 ATSSGADHVFAKP
-1611 SLPPPKTK
+1611 SLPPPKIR
-1619 KPSTAKIFSSASSS
+1619 KPSTTKIFSTASSS
-1633 RNAAFSK
+1633 RNAAFSR
-1640 DLEDGRKFPPPSK
+1640 DLEDVRKLPPPSK
-1653 SKVNAAKL
+1653 SKVNAAKPVL
-1661 AVVRPPLYPKPAPA
+1661 VRPPPHPRTAPV
-1675 GDPTCK
+1675 GNPT
-1681 SPSFKPL
+1681 
-1688 SSSNVLQ
+1688 SSNVLQ
-1695 SQNKHYDNASNISRG
+1695 PQNRYYDNISNISRG
-1710 PGRETSSSFLGQ
+1710 PGRETYSSFLGAQ

-1740 FENFSYFGTPNHLL
+1740 FANFVYFGTPNNLL
-1754 QTIVAAVPPHFQGYN
+1754 QSIVASVPVQFQGYN
-1769 EYFDTFFPL
+1769 DYFNTFFPL
-1778 MMLNAFETLA
+1778 MMLNAFETVSSFLPF
-1788 QEWVE
+1788 V
-1793 NQKVRE
+1793 
-1799 KGYYFYLENFSAD
+1799 L
-1812 MNTAHF
+1812 
-1818 TAHLR
+1818 
-1823 ESDLAR
+1823 SDLAR

-1835 DDLILLKVHKQ
+1835 DDLILLVVHKE

-1854 GMEYHTVNHVGLVTR
+1854 GTENHIVNHVGLVTR
-1869 FARASGCANRQKEQ
+1869 FSRASGYPNRQKEQ
-1883 QTACHLTVQTQGNL
+1883 QTACHLTVQTRGNL

-1913 VTTHRKFKG
+1913 VTTHREFKG

-1931 VRPIINP
+1931 AKPIINP

-1950 ASGSAVSYMNEY
+1950 TSGSAASYMNEY

-1968 AIETAYAMVKQHP
+1968 AIETAYAMLKQHP

-2011 NTRNEKTAR
+2011 NTRNEKTAWKR
-2020 KKNSKIKP
+2020 NSKIKP

-2049 IAFKE
+2049 VAFKE

-2067 DIKLVRLGPEKS
+2067 DIKLVRLGAEKS

-2087 SLDKQVEHRMKRK
+2087 SLDKNQTFLQFSVRVCVK
-2100 PGDCDQD
+2100 GGFSLIFFS
-2107 IQKKKEAL
+2107 IQ
-2115 DQKLDMLSRERAM
+2115 
-2128 HRCEKRESQMLNDE
+2128 SQMLNDE
-2142 IGRLAKERQQ
+2142 ISRLAKERQQ

-2158 EVRVHSQKVQADIIL
+2158 EVRGHSQKVQADIIL

-2188 LLESAFSRQGLDPFS
+2188 LLESVFSRQGLDPFS

-2256 MARLQKHL
+2256 MARLQRHL
-2264 EEQVQRNMLHSL
+2264 EEQVQRNVLHSL

-2331 GREERDND
+2331 GREERDHD

-2353 IRTIKEKRKDLGLRR
+2353 IRTIKEKRNDLGLRR

-2380 KIQEQLD
+2380 RIQGQLD

-2417 RANSS
+2417 RANIFVLS
-2422 EASTLP
+2422 LR
-2428 HLQANSTKGSIGFLA
+2428 FLA

-2468 MGDENWNHLIQD
+2468 MEDKNWNHLIQD

-2507 PGQPPSKG
+2507 PGQPPAKG
-2515 GTMTSPVVQAA
+2515 GTMTSPAVQAA
-2526 SSSGKRSEPGNSGS
+2526 SSSGKKVEPGNPGN
-2540 SPRELA
+2540 SPRECTV
-2546 AGPGHAVPQG
+2546 GPGHAVPQA
-2556 SRGPTQPAGA
+2556 SREPAQPPGA
-2566 AAADS
+2566 PAADS
-2571 NRGSAPASLGAPAAV
+2571 RRGNVPVPVGAPAADSRRGNVPVPLGAPAADSRRTILPV
-2586 PRSVSAPAPVGAV
+2586 PVGA
-2599 ATDSRRVSAPAAMG
+2599 
-2613 VPATDSRRSSTPA
+2613 
-2626 SIGAGAADSRRVS
+2626 
-2639 APAPLGTPAAD
+2639 
-2650 PKRSSSVSA
+2650 
-2659 PSGVPAADS
+2659 PAADS
-2668 RRSSAPVPVGTPSA
+2668 RRSSAPVPGGAPAADSRRSSA
-2682 DPRRGSAPAP
+2682 PVPGGAPAAEFRRASAPAP
-2692 SGTPSADPRRGSA
+2692 L
-2705 PAPSGTPSAD
+2705 
-2715 PKRSSSA
+2715 
-2722 SAPSGVPAADPKRS
+2722 
-2736 SSAPAPSG
+2736 G
-2744 AAALG
+2744 AAAL
-2749 AIPEKPRDPRLAS
+2749 AALPEKPRDPRLAS
-2762 LATRAEGKGKEQPLR
+2762 LASRIEAKGKEQPLKDGPQ
-2777 SAQSTPGS
+2777 SAQSNPGS
-2785 AAQQGLHVSPAARD
+2785 AAQQGLDVSSAARD
-2799 QVCRA
+2799 QICRTEGA
-2804 ESARKA
+2804 KKA
-2810 QQAAGQ
+2810 QQTPGQ
-2816 GSVLPP
+2816 CKVLPT
-2822 APPSAQ
+2822 APLTAQ
-2828 REGDRRAAVSKS
+2828 HEGDQRGAVSKS
-2840 GSRAPREGAQSSG
+2840 DSKAPSEGGQSSS
-2853 SEWNK
+2853 SECSK
-2858 DSRGVSRRPSQE
+2858 DSRGLSRRPSQE
-2870 SPENSESSS
+2870 SPENTESSS
-2879 AKRRKFFH
+2879 AKRRKIFP